1 MLPKEEYISLLANLF
16 QRGLCLDMIDIDGK
30 QDSPDISD
38 EERINFKAADE
49 ALSRVDLDELFDNAE
64 ILEIPDKY
72 PEFYEYLRE
81 LQLER
86 QEDGHGERTIEDV
99 SADEE
104 AEEGEEEPGPEE
116 PHGLSTK
123 DQVLKNIVG
132 GEHTGNQRDSEK
144 YRKGD
149 EMRARLDE
157 ERREALSRA
166 AEQERYDNEHRMP
179 LESKLEDER
188 GEAIARAEEQQRQRE
203 ALRHKELAE
212 RPETTVN
219 ITSIH
224 DKSKNAD
231 GVTNVV
237 KGNIPD
243 ESTKHNESKTQ
254 YYEPDTFNEEREIHA
269 RQESAHES
277 NTSILT
283 SHEGLNPRSASGYE
297 REARTINKPSDLY
310 QQMQTKD
317 NDTLSDAQD
326 RSHKY
331 DKRDER
337 PEPEKKDNNRSAT
350 NEYSSRIT
358 NDYAEKDSHITEE
371 INRTGPQVFEPKRE
385 NVEQISGHEELN
397 TKSAQDV
404 SHVVKG
410 DTYSDFFEQDRPEV
424 RDERNRADVHNESKY
439 QSSRGSREGSVGAG
453 VLDQKKA
460 EGTAQYHS
468 EAGSEAA
475 VDNTRR
481 TESENKYISDSYEKS
496 GQRDTGETYKRHQ
509 YDEGYG
515 GTDKENRLYEAENS
529 HTNRNTERVGPN
541 QGNEYNEGF
550 IYKKDADINKHAESD
565 GSIAGKR
572 REHDTED
579 YRSTQ
584 GFNKPN
590 SSEPYKASSIP
601 QHEKESV
608 YDGNAI
614 SNPDSGNAANGTAQ
628 YKREASES
636 KKYIND
642 SYEQAGQ
649 RESADIQS
657 HKDTGE
663 DTYASFKPKTY
674 DATKNE
680 DQSSSFV
687 ARNER
692 RTYDATA
699 NSTDSIAR
707 KENGDSHSVL
717 NSGADKRPS
726 AEPASENAKR
736 YVGSSYEMAGQ
747 REAESKD
754 RGYENLERQGLADKH
769 TGSVQ
774 PPFSDGIG
782 EVEKKY
788 EKSST
793 RENSAS
799 EVTSRRQSAV
809 DDLSKSERFQADNIV
824 RRPISQMPA
833 SHTASN
839 QYPGLDRDS
848 HQPSEAKTMTHDQR
862 QDVGNHRDEKH
873 GVSAIEE
880 VLRNRAANQE
890 NQDANRPSGGAN
902 ERKQTYSRDSYESS
916 GQAPVDEKR
925 KEPYGPGETYSY
937 VGRKD
942 GQADRKVA
950 GNRVL
955 KSDKTDV
962 VYPQKRDSSVAS
974 ESKKSSRSPSYA
986 SFPGNKEHRFE
997 SSPSPQRLT
1006 EDEIETQ
1013 SVKKT
1018 IHSPYTPG
1026 NLQIDGQ
1033 RKGDRSFS
1041 PNDSNQQKDTGNY
1054 QNGKNGANAVEE
1066 VLRSRAANQENQDAD
1081 RPSGGA
1087 NERKQAY
1094 SRDSYESS
1102 GQAPVDEK
1110 RKEPYGPGET
1120 YSYVG
1125 RKDGQADRKVA
1136 ENRVLKSDK
1145 TDVVYPQKR
1154 SSSVASESKNGLQS
1168 IKKKDE
1174 TKVIEIPVPSG
1185 SGQTHT
1191 VRGAVAGAAAVT
1203 AVAAALAAREAAKA
1217 TSDAAKTATDKAE
1230 GMVMLKDTSIM
1241 SASELAAYASAV
1253 NSAQAATQIS
1263 GKQIADSYVLAG
1275 QADAETIKMNVEQ
1288 ALANAR
1294 EIAAGTRSG
1303 LNVPG
1308 AISGPVGPASSG
1320 ATQNFNITRPSI
1332 HTLGIP
1338 GVVKNS
1344 NFTDVGMFVLKEGN
1358 QVTISRNG
1366 KSKRYTVR
1374 SDGTIRIDGIVL
1386 NVYSVDKDRAFVGW
1400 KNAAVYGGK
1409 IYTATGTVLDISTD
1423 GSIGTTKTLA
1433 GLEFH
1438 IKRDVKV
1445 NAKQMTMAMTIAP
1458 ALNQPITDADFV
1470 KVGDKFISNKV
1481 TESYS
1486 GLLYQKALSK
1496 GKVSQLIFK
1505 QKMAMHSVFRAQLLA
1520 GAAANMKSIDLKLDL
1535 NTLVANYDKILT
1547 SISGNSKQFYQ
1558 MNVFL
1563 ETRYLSDIERQYLF
1577 DAKAKLKHLGLT
1589 ENTDTLKELLAG
1601 GGLSPEAASAITDYL
1616 NVYENTR
1623 EKIIRKGVLGDQSIG
1638 DFKVERAFYAA
1649 ALPYVL
1655 QARGLPSDKKALK
1668 KLLKAGTTSKE
1679 TKELIRNVFKLQ
1691 RRMFLLNL
1699 TETTLTA
1706 YAKGAVKAVKNGY
1719 RKIKSLA
1726 NRYMG
1731 DDYTMRGLL
1740 MMESIIVGSAMKAYR
1755 TSRKIKWMRENA
1767 GRLLNSS
1774 IRLGKSIGNAAVAG
1788 YRGAKAGIH
1797 AVHMGGRAARKGFQY
1812 LRKNGL
1818 KKTLKKGVKKLR
1830 MKGTKVVRKGVL
1842 KVAKVAQKA
1851 AIKAIQAAIKLI
1863 QTLISAL
1870 VAALGPI
1877 IIALIIVLAIILCII
1892 SYVKNAGNEVYYD
1905 AGDEDTTEVLQ
1916 EMVDVLTLCHNSFRS
1931 ELSNHFGGTSITG
1944 SASGTDG
1951 STMNAPQLQ
1960 KGDSSKVQGLYDVTE
1975 GTWWNYE
1982 FTYQYIHGNWAS
1994 GTRQQALD
2002 NKVTVEGNGNYAV
2015 VDQNGTKMYMAAFG
2029 SYWGKVGDVLKVEF
2043 NKEFTIGSQP
2053 ASNTMYI
2060 IIADEKAWKDTGY
2073 PAEQE
2078 GIYGHHLGSHR
2089 DFAEFIGYG
2098 SKPAGLN
2105 GNGLIPT
2112 TATNMGSILD
2122 GTFDSSTIGTGA
2134 AASSVSV
2141 NADILYR
2148 QEIDQDVYRD
2158 ILNRDKNIY
2167 YTFPEEQKVPDGITP
2182 TPTPEGYVKAEAKG
2196 EMYGFYNNNQE
2207 LISMAMAM
2215 FDFEASSSTSTKS
2228 TIISK
2233 KDASGFDEAK
2243 TNDTYQK
2250 GMTDKEVDDKWKL
2263 IEYLNEKGLDLTNY
2277 KAGGYD
2283 DLRYSALIGLFN
2295 ASHII
2300 TGTAVKQYH
2309 AGPDGTINPVYNDD
2323 GRIVGQNNTDG
2334 MSYQVPVMETK
2345 TRQVRNEHGDIQ
2357 IEYYTGY
2364 KTDSDGNI
2372 VYETKYAPCPGHI
2385 KYSGAVI
2392 TLHFDSLLN
2401 LDDWWEKNIYGVD
2414 DFDKE
2419 NPNYESS
2426 DASADTYRAK
2436 ENTLKRTIQYI
2447 KKPDY
2452 YKSLSGTCSEGENS
2466 TTDSFNPGTWD
2477 GDQAK
2482 VAKEVYEFLTTK
2494 MSRKLTSEQAMG
2506 VLVNIY
2512 RECSFN
2518 YTEEETGGTGYGLTQ
2533 WSFGRRTK
2541 LVQWCN
2547 ANGYQY
2553 NTLEGQLKRLECE
2566 FTEDT
2571 SDWSPSGVEGF
2582 YACTTAR
2589 EAGEFFIT
2597 NYERPGAQYK
2607 AQRLAEMDSD
2617 IATIQAMLQ
2626 S

>member
-1 MLPKEEYISLLANLF
+1 MK
-16 QRGLCLDMIDIDGK
+16 
-30 QDSPDISD
+30 
-38 EERINFKAADE
+38 E
-49 ALSRVDLDELFDNAE
+49 ALHPPYTPGNLQVDGQR
-64 ILEIPDKY
+64 K
-72 PEFYEYLRE
+72 
-81 LQLER
+81 
-86 QEDGHGERTIEDV
+86 
-99 SADEE
+99 
-104 AEEGEEEPGPEE
+104 
-116 PHGLSTK
+116 
-123 DQVLKNIVG
+123 VG
-132 GEHTGNQRDSEK
+132 RSLPSNDGNQQKDT
-144 YRKGD
+144 
-149 EMRARLDE
+149 
-157 ERREALSRA
+157 
-166 AEQERYDNEHRMP
+166 DN
-179 LESKLEDER
+179 
-188 GEAIARAEEQQRQRE
+188 
-203 ALRHKELAE
+203 
-212 RPETTVN
+212 
-219 ITSIH
+219 
-224 DKSKNAD
+224 
-231 GVTNVV
+231 
-237 KGNIPD
+237 
-243 ESTKHNESKTQ
+243 
-254 YYEPDTFNEEREIHA
+254 
-269 RQESAHES
+269 
-277 NTSILT
+277 
-283 SHEGLNPRSASGYE
+283 
-297 REARTINKPSDLY
+297 Y
-310 QQMQTKD
+310 Q
-317 NDTLSDAQD
+317 N
-326 RSHKY
+326 
-331 DKRDER
+331 
-337 PEPEKKDNNRSAT
+337 
-350 NEYSSRIT
+350 
-358 NDYAEKDSHITEE
+358 
-371 INRTGPQVFEPKRE
+371 
-385 NVEQISGHEELN
+385 
-397 TKSAQDV
+397 
-404 SHVVKG
+404 
-410 DTYSDFFEQDRPEV
+410 
-424 RDERNRADVHNESKY
+424 
-439 QSSRGSREGSVGAG
+439 
-453 VLDQKKA
+453 
-460 EGTAQYHS
+460 
-468 EAGSEAA
+468 
-475 VDNTRR
+475 
-481 TESENKYISDSYEKS
+481 
-496 GQRDTGETYKRHQ
+496 
-509 YDEGYG
+509 G
-515 GTDKENRLYEAENS
+515 GTGA
-529 HTNRNTERVGPN
+529 
-541 QGNEYNEGF
+541 
-550 IYKKDADINKHAESD
+550 
-565 GSIAGKR
+565 
-572 REHDTED
+572 
-579 YRSTQ
+579 
-584 GFNKPN
+584 
-590 SSEPYKASSIP
+590 
-601 QHEKESV
+601 
-608 YDGNAI
+608 NA
-614 SNPDSGNAANGTAQ
+614 
-628 YKREASES
+628 
-636 KKYIND
+636 
-642 SYEQAGQ
+642 
-649 RESADIQS
+649 
-657 HKDTGE
+657 
-663 DTYASFKPKTY
+663 
-674 DATKNE
+674 
-680 DQSSSFV
+680 V
-687 ARNER
+687 
-692 RTYDATA
+692 
-699 NSTDSIAR
+699 
-707 KENGDSHSVL
+707 
-717 NSGADKRPS
+717 
-726 AEPASENAKR
+726 
-736 YVGSSYEMAGQ
+736 
-747 REAESKD
+747 
-754 RGYENLERQGLADKH
+754 
-769 TGSVQ
+769 
-774 PPFSDGIG
+774 
-782 EVEKKY
+782 
-788 EKSST
+788 
-793 RENSAS
+793 
-799 EVTSRRQSAV
+799 
-809 DDLSKSERFQADNIV
+809 
-824 RRPISQMPA
+824 
-833 SHTASN
+833 
-839 QYPGLDRDS
+839 
-848 HQPSEAKTMTHDQR
+848 
-862 QDVGNHRDEKH
+862 
-873 GVSAIEE
+873 EE
-880 VLRNRAANQE
+880 VLRDRTVNQE
-890 NQDANRPSGGAN
+890 KQDADRISGN
-902 ERKQTYSRDSYESS
+902 VSERKQTYSRDSYESS

-925 KEPYGPGETYSY
+925 KDSYGQGGTSGYI
-937 VGRKD
+937 GRKEE
-942 GQADRKVA
+942 QAARKVI

-962 VYPQKRDSSVAS
+962 VYPQKRDSSVA
-974 ESKKSSRSPSYA
+974 
-986 SFPGNKEHRFE
+986 G
-997 SSPSPQRLT
+997 
-1006 EDEIETQ
+1006 
-1013 SVKKT
+1013 
-1018 IHSPYTPG
+1018 
-1026 NLQIDGQ
+1026 
-1033 RKGDRSFS
+1033 
-1041 PNDSNQQKDTGNY
+1041 
-1054 QNGKNGANAVEE
+1054 
-1066 VLRSRAANQENQDAD
+1066 
-1081 RPSGGA
+1081 
-1087 NERKQAY
+1087 
-1094 SRDSYESS
+1094 
-1102 GQAPVDEK
+1102 
-1110 RKEPYGPGET
+1110 
-1120 YSYVG
+1120 
-1125 RKDGQADRKVA
+1125 
-1136 ENRVLKSDK
+1136 
-1145 TDVVYPQKR
+1145 
-1154 SSSVASESKNGLQS
+1154 ESKNGLQS

-1174 TKVIEIPVPSG
+1174 TKVVEIPVPSG

-1191 VRGAVAGAAAVT
+1191 VRSTVAGAAAVT
-1203 AVAAALAAREAAKA
+1203 AVAAALAAREAAKTA
-1217 TSDAAKTATDKAE
+1217 SEAAKTATDRAE

-1241 SASELAAYASAV
+1241 SASELAAYVSAV

-1263 GKQIADSYVLAG
+1263 GKQIADSYALAG

-1308 AISGPVGPASSG
+1308 AIFGTSGPTTSDV
-1320 ATQNFNITRPSI
+1320 TKNFDITRPSI

-1344 NFTDVGMFVLKEGN
+1344 NFTDVGMFVIKEGN
-1358 QVTISRNG
+1358 QVTISRNE
-1366 KSKRYTVR
+1366 KSKKYTVR

-1409 IYTATGTVLDISTD
+1409 VYTATGTVLDISTD
-1423 GSIGTTKTLA
+1423 GNTGTTKTLA

-1445 NAKQMTMAMTIAP
+1445 NARQMTVAMTIAP

-1486 GLLYQKALSK
+1486 GLLYQKALNK

-1505 QKMAMHSVFRAQLLA
+1505 QKMAMHSVFRAQLFA
-1520 GAAANMKSIDLKLDL
+1520 GAAANMRSIDLKLDL

-1547 SISGNSKQFYQ
+1547 SISGNTRQFYQ
-1558 MNVFL
+1558 MNTFL

-1577 DAKAKLKHLGLT
+1577 DAKARLKHLGLT

-1601 GGLSPEAASAITDYL
+1601 GGLSPEVASAITDYL

-1679 TKELIRNVFKLQ
+1679 KKELIRNVFKLQ

-1726 NRYMG
+1726 NRYIG

-1818 KKTLKKGVKKLR
+1818 KKTLKKSVKKLR

-1916 EMVDVLTLCHNSFRS
+1916 EMVDVLTLCHSSFRS
-1931 ELSNHFGGTSITG
+1931 ELSNHFGGTSSTG

-1982 FTYQYIHGNWAS
+1982 FTYQYIHGNWDT

-2043 NKEFTIGSQP
+2043 NKEFAIGSQP

-2105 GNGLIPT
+2105 GSGLIPVN
-2112 TATNMGSILD
+2112 ATNMGSILD

-2182 TPTPEGYVKAEAKG
+2182 TPTPEGYVKADAKG
-2196 EMYGFYNNNQE
+2196 EVYGFYNNNQE
-2207 LISMAMAM
+2207 LISMVMAM

-2233 KDASGFDEAK
+2233 KDASGLDEAK

-2263 IEYLNEKGLDLTNY
+2263 IEYLDEKGLDLTNY

-2283 DLRYSALIGLFN
+2283 DLRYSALVGLFN

-2345 TRQVRNEHGDIQ
+2345 TRQVKNEHGDIQ
-2357 IEYYTGY
+2357 IVYYTGY

-2372 VYETKYAPCPGHI
+2372 VYETKYAPCPGHT

-2571 SDWSPSGVEGF
+2571 SDWSPSGIEGF

>member
-1 MLPKEEYISLLANLF
+1 MLPKEEYISLLVNLF

-38 EERINFKAADE
+38 EERISFKAADE

-104 AEEGEEEPGPEE
+104 VEEGEEEPGPEE
-116 PHGLSTK
+116 PHELSTK

-203 ALRHKELAE
+203 ALRQKELAE

-224 DKSKNAD
+224 DKSKSAD

-254 YYEPDTFNEEREIHA
+254 YYEPDTFNEERGIHD

-277 NTSILT
+277 NASILT

-297 REARTINKPSDLY
+297 REARTINKSSDLY
-310 QQMQTKD
+310 QQMQAKD

-326 RSHKY
+326 RSHKN

-358 NDYAEKDSHITEE
+358 NDYAEKDSHITED

-410 DTYSDFFEQDRPEV
+410 DTYSDFFGQDRPEV
-424 RDERNRADVHNESKY
+424 RDERNRANVHNESRY
-439 QSSRGSREGSVGAG
+439 QSSRGSREDSVGAG
-453 VLDQKKA
+453 VLDRKKA
-460 EGTAQYHS
+460 EDTSQYHS

-509 YDEGYG
+509 YDGGYG
-515 GTDKENRLYEAENS
+515 GTDKENRLYEAENN

-541 QGNEYNEGF
+541 QGSEYNEGF
-550 IYKKDADINKHAESD
+550 IYKKDAGINKHAESD
-565 GSIAGKR
+565 GSIVEKR
-572 REHDTED
+572 REHDTEG

-584 GFNKPN
+584 GFDKPN

-614 SNPDSGNAANGTAQ
+614 SNPDSGNASNGTAQ

-642 SYEQAGQ
+642 SYEQAEQ

-663 DTYASFKPKTY
+663 DTYASFKPKAY

-680 DQSSSFV
+680 DQSSTFV

-692 RTYDATA
+692 RAYDATA

-717 NSGADKRPS
+717 NFGADKRPS
-726 AEPASENAKR
+726 AEPALENAKR

-747 REAESKD
+747 RETERKD

-809 DDLSKSERFQADNIV
+809 DDLSKSERVQADNIV

-839 QYPGLDRDS
+839 QYPGLDGDS

-862 QDVGNHRDEKH
+862 QDVGNHRDEKP
-873 GVSAIEE
+873 GASAVEE

-890 NQDANRPSGGAN
+890 NQDADRASGGIN

-925 KEPYGPGETYSY
+925 KEPYG
-937 VGRKD
+937 
-942 GQADRKVA
+942 Q
-950 GNRVL
+950 
-955 KSDKTDV
+955 
-962 VYPQKRDSSVAS
+962 
-974 ESKKSSRSPSYA
+974 
-986 SFPGNKEHRFE
+986 
-997 SSPSPQRLT
+997 
-1006 EDEIETQ
+1006 
-1013 SVKKT
+1013 
-1018 IHSPYTPG
+1018 
-1026 NLQIDGQ
+1026 
-1033 RKGDRSFS
+1033 
-1041 PNDSNQQKDTGNY
+1041 
-1054 QNGKNGANAVEE
+1054 
-1066 VLRSRAANQENQDAD
+1066 
-1081 RPSGGA
+1081 
-1087 NERKQAY
+1087 
-1094 SRDSYESS
+1094 
-1102 GQAPVDEK
+1102 
-1110 RKEPYGPGET
+1110 GET

-1154 SSSVASESKNGLQS
+1154 GSSVASESKNGLQS

-1203 AVAAALAAREAAKA
+1203 AVAAALAAREAAKSI
-1217 TSDAAKTATDKAE
+1217 SDAAKTATDKAE

-1263 GKQIADSYVLAG
+1263 GIQIADSYALAG

-1320 ATQNFNITRPSI
+1320 TTQNFNITRPSI

-1409 IYTATGTVLDISTD
+1409 IYTATGTVLDISMD
-1423 GSIGTTKTLA
+1423 GSLGTTKTLA

-1486 GLLYQKALSK
+1486 GLLYQKALNK

-1547 SISGNSKQFYQ
+1547 SISGNSRQFYQ

-1931 ELSNHFGGTSITG
+1931 ELSNHFGGTSSTG

-2043 NKEFTIGSQP
+2043 NNEFTIGSQP

-2122 GTFDSSTIGTGA
+2122 GTFDSSTIGTGS

-2182 TPTPEGYVKAEAKG
+2182 TPTPEGYVKADAKG
-2196 EMYGFYNNNQE
+2196 EVYGFYNNNQE
-2207 LISMAMAM
+2207 LISMVMAM

-2372 VYETKYAPCPGHI
+2372 VYETKYAPCPGHT

-2518 YTEEETGGTGYGLTQ
+2518 YTEEEIGGTGYGLTQ

-2597 NYERPGAQYK
+2597 NYERPDAQCK

>member
-104 AEEGEEEPGPEE
+104 VEEGEEEPGPEE

-166 AEQERYDNEHRMP
+166 AEQERYDNEHRMS

-203 ALRHKELAE
+203 ALRQKELAE

-224 DKSKNAD
+224 DKSKSAD

-254 YYEPDTFNEEREIHA
+254 YYEPDTFNEERGIHD

-297 REARTINKPSDLY
+297 REARKSSDLY

-326 RSHKY
+326 RSHKN

-337 PEPEKKDNNRSAT
+337 PEPAKKDNNRSAT

-358 NDYAEKDSHITEE
+358 NDYAEKDSHITED
-371 INRTGPQVFEPKRE
+371 INRTGPQVFEPKLE

-410 DTYSDFFEQDRPEV
+410 DTYSDFFGQNRPEV
-424 RDERNRADVHNESKY
+424 RDERNRADVHNESRY
-439 QSSRGSREGSVGAG
+439 QSSRGSRENSVGAG
-453 VLDQKKA
+453 VLDRKKA
-460 EGTAQYHS
+460 EDTSQYHS

-481 TESENKYISDSYEKS
+481 IESENKYISDSYEKS
-496 GQRDTGETYKRHQ
+496 GQRDTGETYKRNQ
-509 YDEGYG
+509 YDGGYG
-515 GTDKENRLYEAENS
+515 GTDKENRLYEAENN

-541 QGNEYNEGF
+541 QGSEYNEGF
-550 IYKKDADINKHAESD
+550 IYKKDAGINKHAESD
-565 GSIAGKR
+565 GSIVEKR
-572 REHDTED
+572 REYDTEG

-584 GFNKPN
+584 GFDKPN

-614 SNPDSGNAANGTAQ
+614 SNPDSGNASNRTAQ

-663 DTYASFKPKTY
+663 DTYASFKPKAY
-674 DATKNE
+674 DVTKNE
-680 DQSSSFV
+680 DQSSTFV

-692 RTYDATA
+692 RAYDATA

-717 NSGADKRPS
+717 NFGADKRPS

-747 REAESKD
+747 REAERKD

-769 TGSVQ
+769 TGSIQ
-774 PPFSDGIG
+774 PPFSDGIR

-793 RENSAS
+793 REISAS

-824 RRPISQMPA
+824 RRPTSQMPA

-839 QYPGLDRDS
+839 QYPGLDGDS

-862 QDVGNHRDEKH
+862 QDVGNHRDEKP
-873 GVSAIEE
+873 GASAIEE

-890 NQDANRPSGGAN
+890 NQDANRQSGGTN
-902 ERKQTYSRDSYESS
+902 ERKQT
-916 GQAPVDEKR
+916 
-925 KEPYGPGETYSY
+925 
-937 VGRKD
+937 
-942 GQADRKVA
+942 
-950 GNRVL
+950 
-955 KSDKTDV
+955 
-962 VYPQKRDSSVAS
+962 
-974 ESKKSSRSPSYA
+974 
-986 SFPGNKEHRFE
+986 
-997 SSPSPQRLT
+997 
-1006 EDEIETQ
+1006 
-1013 SVKKT
+1013 
-1018 IHSPYTPG
+1018 
-1026 NLQIDGQ
+1026 
-1033 RKGDRSFS
+1033 
-1041 PNDSNQQKDTGNY
+1041 
-1054 QNGKNGANAVEE
+1054 
-1066 VLRSRAANQENQDAD
+1066 
-1081 RPSGGA
+1081 
-1087 NERKQAY
+1087 Y

-1154 SSSVASESKNGLQS
+1154 DSSVSSESKNGLQS

-1174 TKVIEIPVPSG
+1174 TKVIEITVPSG

-1191 VRGAVAGAAAVT
+1191 VRGTVSGAAAVT
-1203 AVAAALAAREAAKA
+1203 AVATALAAREAAKSI
-1217 TSDAAKTATDKAE
+1217 SDAAKTATDKAE

-1263 GKQIADSYVLAG
+1263 GIQIADSYALAG

-1308 AISGPVGPASSG
+1308 VTSGPVGPTSSG

-1486 GLLYQKALSK
+1486 GLLYQKALNK

-1931 ELSNHFGGTSITG
+1931 ELSNHFGGTSSTG

-2043 NKEFTIGSQP
+2043 NNEFTIGSQP

-2122 GTFDSSTIGTGA
+2122 GTFDSSTIGTGS

-2182 TPTPEGYVKAEAKG
+2182 TPTPEGYVKADAKG
-2196 EMYGFYNNNQE
+2196 EVYGFYNNNQE
-2207 LISMAMAM
+2207 LISMVMAM

-2372 VYETKYAPCPGHI
+2372 VYETKYAPCPGHT

-2518 YTEEETGGTGYGLTQ
+2518 YTEEEIGGTGYGLTQ

-2597 NYERPGAQYK
+2597 NYERPDAQCK

>member
-104 AEEGEEEPGPEE
+104 VEEGEEEPGPEE
-116 PHGLSTK
+116 PHELSTK

-188 GEAIARAEEQQRQRE
+188 GETIARAEEQQRQRE
-203 ALRHKELAE
+203 ALRQKELAE

-224 DKSKNAD
+224 DKSKSAD

-254 YYEPDTFNEEREIHA
+254 YYEPDTFNEERGIHD

-297 REARTINKPSDLY
+297 REARTINKSSDLY
-310 QQMQTKD
+310 QQMQAKD

-326 RSHKY
+326 RSHKN

-358 NDYAEKDSHITEE
+358 NDYAEKDSHITED

-410 DTYSDFFEQDRPEV
+410 DTYSDFFGQDRPEV
-424 RDERNRADVHNESKY
+424 RDERNRADVHNESRY
-439 QSSRGSREGSVGAG
+439 QSSRGSREDSVGAG
-453 VLDQKKA
+453 VLDRKKA
-460 EGTAQYHS
+460 EDTSQYHS

-509 YDEGYG
+509 YDGGYG
-515 GTDKENRLYEAENS
+515 GTDKENRLYEAENN
-529 HTNRNTERVGPN
+529 HTNRKTERVGPN
-541 QGNEYNEGF
+541 QGSEYNEGF
-550 IYKKDADINKHAESD
+550 IYKKDAGINKHAESD
-565 GSIAGKR
+565 GSIVEKR
-572 REHDTED
+572 REHDTEG

-584 GFNKPN
+584 GFDKSN

-614 SNPDSGNAANGTAQ
+614 SNPDSGNASNGTAQ

-663 DTYASFKPKTY
+663 DTYASFKPKAY

-680 DQSSSFV
+680 DQSSTFV

-692 RTYDATA
+692 RAYDATA

-717 NSGADKRPS
+717 NFGADKRPS

-747 REAESKD
+747 REAERKD
-754 RGYENLERQGLADKH
+754 RGYENLERQGLADKL

-809 DDLSKSERFQADNIV
+809 DDLSKSERVQADNIV

-839 QYPGLDRDS
+839 QYPGLDGDS

-862 QDVGNHRDEKH
+862 QDVGNHRDEKP
-873 GVSAIEE
+873 GASAIEE

-890 NQDANRPSGGAN
+890 NQDANRASGGIN

-937 VGRKD
+937 VGRK
-942 GQADRKVA
+942 
-950 GNRVL
+950 
-955 KSDKTDV
+955 
-962 VYPQKRDSSVAS
+962 
-974 ESKKSSRSPSYA
+974 E
-986 SFPGNKEHRFE
+986 
-997 SSPSPQRLT
+997 
-1006 EDEIETQ
+1006 
-1013 SVKKT
+1013 
-1018 IHSPYTPG
+1018 
-1026 NLQIDGQ
+1026 
-1033 RKGDRSFS
+1033 
-1041 PNDSNQQKDTGNY
+1041 
-1054 QNGKNGANAVEE
+1054 
-1066 VLRSRAANQENQDAD
+1066 
-1081 RPSGGA
+1081 
-1087 NERKQAY
+1087 
-1094 SRDSYESS
+1094 
-1102 GQAPVDEK
+1102 
-1110 RKEPYGPGET
+1110 
-1120 YSYVG
+1120 
-1125 RKDGQADRKVA
+1125 GQADRKVA

-1154 SSSVASESKNGLQS
+1154 DSSVSSESKNGLQS

-1174 TKVIEIPVPSG
+1174 TKVIEITVPSG

-1191 VRGAVAGAAAVT
+1191 VRGTVSGAAAVT

-1263 GKQIADSYVLAG
+1263 GKQIADSYALAG
-1275 QADAETIKMNVEQ
+1275 QADVETIKINVEQ

-1308 AISGPVGPASSG
+1308 VTSGPVGPTSSG

-1486 GLLYQKALSK
+1486 GLLYQKALNK

-1740 MMESIIVGSAMKAYR
+1740 MMESIIVGSAMKAYC

-1931 ELSNHFGGTSITG
+1931 ELSNHFGGTSSTG

-2043 NKEFTIGSQP
+2043 NNEFTIGSQP

-2122 GTFDSSTIGTGA
+2122 GTFDSSTIGTGS

-2182 TPTPEGYVKAEAKG
+2182 TPTPEGYVKADAKG
-2196 EMYGFYNNNQE
+2196 EVYGFYNNNQE
-2207 LISMAMAM
+2207 LISMVMAM

-2372 VYETKYAPCPGHI
+2372 VYETKYAPCPGHT

-2571 SDWSPSGVEGF
+2571 SDWSPSGIEGF

>member
-104 AEEGEEEPGPEE
+104 VEEGEEEPGPEE

-166 AEQERYDNEHRMP
+166 AEQERYDNEHRMS

-203 ALRHKELAE
+203 ALRQKELAE

-224 DKSKNAD
+224 DKSKSAD

-254 YYEPDTFNEEREIHA
+254 YYEPDTFNEERGIHD

-297 REARTINKPSDLY
+297 REARKSSDLY

-326 RSHKY
+326 RSHKN

-337 PEPEKKDNNRSAT
+337 PEPAKKDNNRSAT

-358 NDYAEKDSHITEE
+358 NDYAEKDSHITED
-371 INRTGPQVFEPKRE
+371 INRTGPQVFEPKLE

-410 DTYSDFFEQDRPEV
+410 DTYSDFFGQNRPEV
-424 RDERNRADVHNESKY
+424 RDERNRADVHNESRY
-439 QSSRGSREGSVGAG
+439 QSSRGSRENSVGAG
-453 VLDQKKA
+453 VLDRKKA
-460 EGTAQYHS
+460 EDTSQYHS

-496 GQRDTGETYKRHQ
+496 GQRDTGETYKRNQ
-509 YDEGYG
+509 YDGGYG
-515 GTDKENRLYEAENS
+515 GTDKENRLYEAENN

-541 QGNEYNEGF
+541 QGSEYNEGF
-550 IYKKDADINKHAESD
+550 IYKKDAGINKHAESD
-565 GSIAGKR
+565 GSIVEKR
-572 REHDTED
+572 REYDTEG

-584 GFNKPN
+584 GFDKPN

-614 SNPDSGNAANGTAQ
+614 SNPDSGNASNRTAQ

-663 DTYASFKPKTY
+663 DTYASFKPKAY
-674 DATKNE
+674 DVTKNE
-680 DQSSSFV
+680 DQSSTFV

-692 RTYDATA
+692 RAYDATA

-717 NSGADKRPS
+717 NFGADKRPS

-747 REAESKD
+747 REAERKD

-769 TGSVQ
+769 TGSIQ
-774 PPFSDGIG
+774 PPFSDGIR

-793 RENSAS
+793 REISAS

-824 RRPISQMPA
+824 RRPTSQMPA

-839 QYPGLDRDS
+839 QYPGLDGDS

-862 QDVGNHRDEKH
+862 QDVGNHRDEKP
-873 GVSAIEE
+873 GASAIEE

-890 NQDANRPSGGAN
+890 NQDANRPSGGTN
-902 ERKQTYSRDSYESS
+902 ERKQT
-916 GQAPVDEKR
+916 
-925 KEPYGPGETYSY
+925 
-937 VGRKD
+937 
-942 GQADRKVA
+942 
-950 GNRVL
+950 
-955 KSDKTDV
+955 
-962 VYPQKRDSSVAS
+962 
-974 ESKKSSRSPSYA
+974 
-986 SFPGNKEHRFE
+986 
-997 SSPSPQRLT
+997 
-1006 EDEIETQ
+1006 
-1013 SVKKT
+1013 
-1018 IHSPYTPG
+1018 
-1026 NLQIDGQ
+1026 
-1033 RKGDRSFS
+1033 
-1041 PNDSNQQKDTGNY
+1041 
-1054 QNGKNGANAVEE
+1054 
-1066 VLRSRAANQENQDAD
+1066 
-1081 RPSGGA
+1081 
-1087 NERKQAY
+1087 Y

-1154 SSSVASESKNGLQS
+1154 DSSVSSESKNGLQS

-1174 TKVIEIPVPSG
+1174 TKVIEITVPSG

-1191 VRGAVAGAAAVT
+1191 VRGTVSGAAAVT
-1203 AVAAALAAREAAKA
+1203 AVATALAAREAAKSI
-1217 TSDAAKTATDKAE
+1217 SDAAKTATDKAE

-1263 GKQIADSYVLAG
+1263 GIQIADSYALAG

-1308 AISGPVGPASSG
+1308 VTSGPVGPTSSG

-1486 GLLYQKALSK
+1486 GLLYQKALNK

-1774 IRLGKSIGNAAVAG
+1774 IRFGKSIGNAAVAG

-1931 ELSNHFGGTSITG
+1931 ELSNHFGGTSSTG

-2043 NKEFTIGSQP
+2043 NNEFTIGSQP

-2122 GTFDSSTIGTGA
+2122 GTFDSSTIGTGS

-2182 TPTPEGYVKAEAKG
+2182 TPTPEGYVKADAKG
-2196 EMYGFYNNNQE
+2196 EVYGFYNNNQE
-2207 LISMAMAM
+2207 LISMVMAM

-2372 VYETKYAPCPGHI
+2372 VYETKYAPCPGHT

-2518 YTEEETGGTGYGLTQ
+2518 YTEEEIGGTGYGLTQ

-2597 NYERPGAQYK
+2597 NYERPDAQCK

>member
-104 AEEGEEEPGPEE
+104 VEEGEEEPGPEE

-203 ALRHKELAE
+203 ALRQKELAE
-212 RPETTVN
+212 RPGTTVN

-224 DKSKNAD
+224 DKSKSAD
-231 GVTNVV
+231 NVTNVV

-243 ESTKHNESKTQ
+243 KSTKHNESKTQ
-254 YYEPDTFNEEREIHA
+254 YYEPDTFNEEREIHD

-297 REARTINKPSDLY
+297 REARTINKSSDLY
-310 QQMQTKD
+310 QQMQAKD
-317 NDTLSDAQD
+317 DDTLSDAQD

-358 NDYAEKDSHITEE
+358 NDYAEKDSHITED

-404 SHVVKG
+404 SHVVKE

-453 VLDQKKA
+453 ILDRKKA
-460 EGTAQYHS
+460 EDTAQYHS

-509 YDEGYG
+509 YDGGYG
-515 GTDKENRLYEAENS
+515 GTDKKNRLYEAENN
-529 HTNRNTERVGPN
+529 HTNRNTERVGSN
-541 QGNEYNEGF
+541 QDSEYNEGF
-550 IYKKDADINKHAESD
+550 IYKKDAGINKHTESD
-565 GSIAGKR
+565 GSIAEKR
-572 REHDTED
+572 REHDTEG
-579 YRSTQ
+579 YRNTQ
-584 GFNKPN
+584 GFDKSN

-628 YKREASES
+628 YKRETSES

-649 RESADIQS
+649 REPADIQS

-663 DTYASFKPKTY
+663 DTYASFKPKVY

-680 DQSSSFV
+680 DQSSPFV

-692 RTYDATA
+692 RTYDATV

-747 REAESKD
+747 REAERKD
-754 RGYENLERQGLADKH
+754 RGYENLERQGLADKP

-774 PPFSDGIG
+774 PPFSDGIR

-793 RENSAS
+793 REISAS

-824 RRPISQMPA
+824 RRPTSQMPD

-839 QYPGLDRDS
+839 QYPELDGDS
-848 HQPSEAKTMTHDQR
+848 HQPSEAKAMVYDRQ
-862 QDVGNHRDEKH
+862 QDVGNHRDEKP
-873 GVSAIEE
+873 GASVVEE

-890 NQDANRPSGGAN
+890 NQDADRPSGGTN
-902 ERKQTYSRDSYESS
+902 ERKQT
-916 GQAPVDEKR
+916 
-925 KEPYGPGETYSY
+925 
-937 VGRKD
+937 
-942 GQADRKVA
+942 
-950 GNRVL
+950 
-955 KSDKTDV
+955 
-962 VYPQKRDSSVAS
+962 
-974 ESKKSSRSPSYA
+974 
-986 SFPGNKEHRFE
+986 
-997 SSPSPQRLT
+997 
-1006 EDEIETQ
+1006 
-1013 SVKKT
+1013 
-1018 IHSPYTPG
+1018 
-1026 NLQIDGQ
+1026 
-1033 RKGDRSFS
+1033 
-1041 PNDSNQQKDTGNY
+1041 
-1054 QNGKNGANAVEE
+1054 
-1066 VLRSRAANQENQDAD
+1066 
-1081 RPSGGA
+1081 
-1087 NERKQAY
+1087 Y

-1203 AVAAALAAREAAKA
+1203 AVAAALAAREAAKSI
-1217 TSDAAKTATDKAE
+1217 SDAAKTATDKAE

-1263 GKQIADSYVLAG
+1263 GIQIADSYALAG

-1320 ATQNFNITRPSI
+1320 TTQNFNITRPSI

-1486 GLLYQKALSK
+1486 GLLYQKALNK

-1520 GAAANMKSIDLKLDL
+1520 DAAANMKSIDLKLDL

-1547 SISGNSKQFYQ
+1547 SISGNSRQFYQ

-1931 ELSNHFGGTSITG
+1931 ELSNHFGGTSSTG

-2043 NKEFTIGSQP
+2043 NNEFTIGSQP

-2182 TPTPEGYVKAEAKG
+2182 TPTPEGYVKADAKG
-2196 EMYGFYNNNQE
+2196 EVYGFYNNNQE
-2207 LISMAMAM
+2207 LISMVMAM

-2372 VYETKYAPCPGHI
+2372 VYETKYAPCPGHT

-2518 YTEEETGGTGYGLTQ
+2518 YTEEEIGGTGYGLTQ

-2597 NYERPGAQYK
+2597 NYERPDAQCK

>member
-104 AEEGEEEPGPEE
+104 VEEGEEEPGPEE

-203 ALRHKELAE
+203 ALRQKELAE
-212 RPETTVN
+212 RPGTTVN

-224 DKSKNAD
+224 DKSKSAD
-231 GVTNVV
+231 NVTNVV

-243 ESTKHNESKTQ
+243 KSTKHNESKTQ
-254 YYEPDTFNEEREIHA
+254 YYEPDTFNEEREIHD

-297 REARTINKPSDLY
+297 REARTINKSSDLY
-310 QQMQTKD
+310 QQMQAKD
-317 NDTLSDAQD
+317 DDTLSDAQD

-358 NDYAEKDSHITEE
+358 NDYAEKDSHITED

-404 SHVVKG
+404 SHVVKE

-453 VLDQKKA
+453 ILDRKKA
-460 EGTAQYHS
+460 EDTAQYHS

-475 VDNTRR
+475 VDKTRR

-509 YDEGYG
+509 YDGGYG
-515 GTDKENRLYEAENS
+515 GTDKKNRLYEAENN
-529 HTNRNTERVGPN
+529 HTNRNTKRVGSN
-541 QGNEYNEGF
+541 QDSEYNEGF
-550 IYKKDADINKHAESD
+550 IYKKDAGINKHTESD
-565 GSIAGKR
+565 GSIVEKR
-572 REHDTED
+572 REYDTEG

-584 GFNKPN
+584 GFDKPN
-590 SSEPYKASSIP
+590 SSEPFKASSIP

-614 SNPDSGNAANGTAQ
+614 SNPDSGNASNGTAQ

-663 DTYASFKPKTY
+663 DTYASFKPKAY

-680 DQSSSFV
+680 DQSSTFV

-692 RTYDATA
+692 RAYDATA

-717 NSGADKRPS
+717 NFGADKRPS

-736 YVGSSYEMAGQ
+736 YVSSSYEMAGQ
-747 REAESKD
+747 REAEHKD

-793 RENSAS
+793 REHSAS

-839 QYPGLDRDS
+839 QYPGLDGDS

-862 QDVGNHRDEKH
+862 QDVGNHRDEKP
-873 GVSAIEE
+873 GASAIEE

-890 NQDANRPSGGAN
+890 NQDADRASGGIN
-902 ERKQTYSRDSYESS
+902 ERKQT
-916 GQAPVDEKR
+916 
-925 KEPYGPGETYSY
+925 
-937 VGRKD
+937 
-942 GQADRKVA
+942 
-950 GNRVL
+950 
-955 KSDKTDV
+955 
-962 VYPQKRDSSVAS
+962 
-974 ESKKSSRSPSYA
+974 
-986 SFPGNKEHRFE
+986 
-997 SSPSPQRLT
+997 
-1006 EDEIETQ
+1006 
-1013 SVKKT
+1013 
-1018 IHSPYTPG
+1018 
-1026 NLQIDGQ
+1026 
-1033 RKGDRSFS
+1033 
-1041 PNDSNQQKDTGNY
+1041 
-1054 QNGKNGANAVEE
+1054 
-1066 VLRSRAANQENQDAD
+1066 
-1081 RPSGGA
+1081 
-1087 NERKQAY
+1087 Y

-1263 GKQIADSYVLAG
+1263 GKQIADSYALAG
-1275 QADAETIKMNVEQ
+1275 QADAETIKINVEQ

-1320 ATQNFNITRPSI
+1320 TTQNFNITRPSI

-1486 GLLYQKALSK
+1486 GLLYQKALNK

-1520 GAAANMKSIDLKLDL
+1520 DAAANMKSIDLKLDL

-1547 SISGNSKQFYQ
+1547 SISGNSRQFYQ

-1788 YRGAKAGIH
+1788 YRGAKTGIH

-1931 ELSNHFGGTSITG
+1931 ELSNHFGGTSSTG

-2043 NKEFTIGSQP
+2043 NNEFTIGSQP

-2122 GTFDSSTIGTGA
+2122 GTFDSSTIGTGS

-2182 TPTPEGYVKAEAKG
+2182 TPTPEGYVKADAKG
-2196 EMYGFYNNNQE
+2196 EVYGFYNNNQE
-2207 LISMAMAM
+2207 LISMVMAM

-2372 VYETKYAPCPGHI
+2372 VYETKYAPCPGHT

-2401 LDDWWEKNIYGVD
+2401 LDDWWKKNIYGVD

>member
-1 MLPKEEYISLLANLF
+1 MLPKEEYVSLLANLF

-38 EERINFKAADE
+38 EERISFKAADE

-104 AEEGEEEPGPEE
+104 VEEGEEEPGPEE

-203 ALRHKELAE
+203 ALRQKELAE
-212 RPETTVN
+212 RPGTTVN

-224 DKSKNAD
+224 DKSKSAD
-231 GVTNVV
+231 DVTNVV
-237 KGNIPD
+237 KGNISD

-254 YYEPDTFNEEREIHA
+254 YYEPDTFNEEREIHD

-297 REARTINKPSDLY
+297 REARTINKSSDLY
-310 QQMQTKD
+310 QQMQAKD
-317 NDTLSDAQD
+317 DDTLSDAQD

-358 NDYAEKDSHITEE
+358 NDYAEKDSHITED

-404 SHVVKG
+404 SHVVKE

-453 VLDQKKA
+453 ILDRKKA
-460 EGTAQYHS
+460 EDTAQYHS

-509 YDEGYG
+509 YDGGYG
-515 GTDKENRLYEAENS
+515 GTDKKNRLYEAENN
-529 HTNRNTERVGPN
+529 HTNRNTERVGSN
-541 QGNEYNEGF
+541 QDSEYNEGF
-550 IYKKDADINKHAESD
+550 IYKKDAGINKHTESD
-565 GSIAGKR
+565 GSIAEKR
-572 REHDTED
+572 REHDTEG
-579 YRSTQ
+579 YRNTQ
-584 GFNKPN
+584 GFDKSN

-608 YDGNAI
+608 YDGNTI

-628 YKREASES
+628 YKRETSES

-649 RESADIQS
+649 REPADIQS

-663 DTYASFKPKTY
+663 DTYASFKPKVY

-680 DQSSSFV
+680 DQSSPFV

-692 RTYDATA
+692 RTYDATV

-747 REAESKD
+747 REAERKD
-754 RGYENLERQGLADKH
+754 RGYENLERQGLADKP

-774 PPFSDGIG
+774 PPFSDGIR

-793 RENSAS
+793 REISAS

-824 RRPISQMPA
+824 RRPTSQMPD

-839 QYPGLDRDS
+839 QYPELDGDS
-848 HQPSEAKTMTHDQR
+848 HQPSEAKAMVYDRQ
-862 QDVGNHRDEKH
+862 QDVGNHRDEKP
-873 GVSAIEE
+873 GASVVEE

-890 NQDANRPSGGAN
+890 NQDADRASGGIN

-925 KEPYGPGETYSY
+925 KEPYG
-937 VGRKD
+937 
-942 GQADRKVA
+942 Q
-950 GNRVL
+950 
-955 KSDKTDV
+955 
-962 VYPQKRDSSVAS
+962 
-974 ESKKSSRSPSYA
+974 
-986 SFPGNKEHRFE
+986 
-997 SSPSPQRLT
+997 
-1006 EDEIETQ
+1006 
-1013 SVKKT
+1013 
-1018 IHSPYTPG
+1018 
-1026 NLQIDGQ
+1026 
-1033 RKGDRSFS
+1033 
-1041 PNDSNQQKDTGNY
+1041 
-1054 QNGKNGANAVEE
+1054 
-1066 VLRSRAANQENQDAD
+1066 
-1081 RPSGGA
+1081 
-1087 NERKQAY
+1087 
-1094 SRDSYESS
+1094 
-1102 GQAPVDEK
+1102 
-1110 RKEPYGPGET
+1110 GET

-1203 AVAAALAAREAAKA
+1203 AVAAALAAREAAKSI
-1217 TSDAAKTATDKAE
+1217 SDAAKTATDKAE

-1263 GKQIADSYVLAG
+1263 GIQIADSYALAG

-1320 ATQNFNITRPSI
+1320 TTQNFNITRPSI

-1486 GLLYQKALSK
+1486 GLLYQKALNK

-1520 GAAANMKSIDLKLDL
+1520 DAAANMKSIDLKLDL

-1547 SISGNSKQFYQ
+1547 SISGNSRQFYQ

-1601 GGLSPEAASAITDYL
+1601 SGLSPEAASAITDYL

-1931 ELSNHFGGTSITG
+1931 ELSNHFGGTSSTG

-2043 NKEFTIGSQP
+2043 NNEFTIGSQP

-2182 TPTPEGYVKAEAKG
+2182 TPTPEGYVKADAKG
-2196 EMYGFYNNNQE
+2196 EVYGFYNNNQE
-2207 LISMAMAM
+2207 LISMVMAM

-2372 VYETKYAPCPGHI
+2372 VYETKYAPCPGHT

-2518 YTEEETGGTGYGLTQ
+2518 YTEEEIGGTGYGLTQ

-2597 NYERPGAQYK
+2597 NYERPDAQCK

>member
-1 MLPKEEYISLLANLF
+1 
-16 QRGLCLDMIDIDGK
+16 
-30 QDSPDISD
+30 
-38 EERINFKAADE
+38 
-49 ALSRVDLDELFDNAE
+49 
-64 ILEIPDKY
+64 
-72 PEFYEYLRE
+72 
-81 LQLER
+81 
-86 QEDGHGERTIEDV
+86 
-99 SADEE
+99 
-104 AEEGEEEPGPEE
+104 
-116 PHGLSTK
+116 
-123 DQVLKNIVG
+123 
-132 GEHTGNQRDSEK
+132 
-144 YRKGD
+144 
-149 EMRARLDE
+149 
-157 ERREALSRA
+157 
-166 AEQERYDNEHRMP
+166 
-179 LESKLEDER
+179 
-188 GEAIARAEEQQRQRE
+188 
-203 ALRHKELAE
+203 
-212 RPETTVN
+212 
-219 ITSIH
+219 
-224 DKSKNAD
+224 
-231 GVTNVV
+231 
-237 KGNIPD
+237 
-243 ESTKHNESKTQ
+243 
-254 YYEPDTFNEEREIHA
+254 
-269 RQESAHES
+269 
-277 NTSILT
+277 
-283 SHEGLNPRSASGYE
+283 
-297 REARTINKPSDLY
+297 
-310 QQMQTKD
+310 
-317 NDTLSDAQD
+317 
-326 RSHKY
+326 
-331 DKRDER
+331 
-337 PEPEKKDNNRSAT
+337 
-350 NEYSSRIT
+350 
-358 NDYAEKDSHITEE
+358 
-371 INRTGPQVFEPKRE
+371 
-385 NVEQISGHEELN
+385 
-397 TKSAQDV
+397 
-404 SHVVKG
+404 
-410 DTYSDFFEQDRPEV
+410 
-424 RDERNRADVHNESKY
+424 
-439 QSSRGSREGSVGAG
+439 
-453 VLDQKKA
+453 
-460 EGTAQYHS
+460 
-468 EAGSEAA
+468 
-475 VDNTRR
+475 
-481 TESENKYISDSYEKS
+481 
-496 GQRDTGETYKRHQ
+496 
-509 YDEGYG
+509 
-515 GTDKENRLYEAENS
+515 
-529 HTNRNTERVGPN
+529 
-541 QGNEYNEGF
+541 
-550 IYKKDADINKHAESD
+550 
-565 GSIAGKR
+565 
-572 REHDTED
+572 
-579 YRSTQ
+579 
-584 GFNKPN
+584 
-590 SSEPYKASSIP
+590 
-601 QHEKESV
+601 
-608 YDGNAI
+608 
-614 SNPDSGNAANGTAQ
+614 
-628 YKREASES
+628 
-636 KKYIND
+636 
-642 SYEQAGQ
+642 
-649 RESADIQS
+649 
-657 HKDTGE
+657 
-663 DTYASFKPKTY
+663 
-674 DATKNE
+674 
-680 DQSSSFV
+680 
-687 ARNER
+687 
-692 RTYDATA
+692 
-699 NSTDSIAR
+699 
-707 KENGDSHSVL
+707 
-717 NSGADKRPS
+717 
-726 AEPASENAKR
+726 
-736 YVGSSYEMAGQ
+736 
-747 REAESKD
+747 
-754 RGYENLERQGLADKH
+754 
-769 TGSVQ
+769 
-774 PPFSDGIG
+774 
-782 EVEKKY
+782 
-788 EKSST
+788 
-793 RENSAS
+793 
-799 EVTSRRQSAV
+799 
-809 DDLSKSERFQADNIV
+809 
-824 RRPISQMPA
+824 
-833 SHTASN
+833 
-839 QYPGLDRDS
+839 
-848 HQPSEAKTMTHDQR
+848 
-862 QDVGNHRDEKH
+862 
-873 GVSAIEE
+873 
-880 VLRNRAANQE
+880 
-890 NQDANRPSGGAN
+890 
-902 ERKQTYSRDSYESS
+902 
-916 GQAPVDEKR
+916 
-925 KEPYGPGETYSY
+925 
-937 VGRKD
+937 
-942 GQADRKVA
+942 
-950 GNRVL
+950 
-955 KSDKTDV
+955 
-962 VYPQKRDSSVAS
+962 
-974 ESKKSSRSPSYA
+974 
-986 SFPGNKEHRFE
+986 
-997 SSPSPQRLT
+997 
-1006 EDEIETQ
+1006 
-1013 SVKKT
+1013 
-1018 IHSPYTPG
+1018 
-1026 NLQIDGQ
+1026 
-1033 RKGDRSFS
+1033 
-1041 PNDSNQQKDTGNY
+1041 
-1054 QNGKNGANAVEE
+1054 
-1066 VLRSRAANQENQDAD
+1066 
-1081 RPSGGA
+1081 
-1087 NERKQAY
+1087 
-1094 SRDSYESS
+1094 
-1102 GQAPVDEK
+1102 
-1110 RKEPYGPGET
+1110 
-1120 YSYVG
+1120 
-1125 RKDGQADRKVA
+1125 
-1136 ENRVLKSDK
+1136 
-1145 TDVVYPQKR
+1145 
-1154 SSSVASESKNGLQS
+1154 
-1168 IKKKDE
+1168 
-1174 TKVIEIPVPSG
+1174 
-1185 SGQTHT
+1185 
-1191 VRGAVAGAAAVT
+1191 
-1203 AVAAALAAREAAKA
+1203 
-1217 TSDAAKTATDKAE
+1217 
-1230 GMVMLKDTSIM
+1230 
-1241 SASELAAYASAV
+1241 
-1253 NSAQAATQIS
+1253 
-1263 GKQIADSYVLAG
+1263 
-1275 QADAETIKMNVEQ
+1275 
-1288 ALANAR
+1288 
-1294 EIAAGTRSG
+1294 
-1303 LNVPG
+1303 
-1308 AISGPVGPASSG
+1308 
-1320 ATQNFNITRPSI
+1320 
-1332 HTLGIP
+1332 
-1338 GVVKNS
+1338 
-1344 NFTDVGMFVLKEGN
+1344 
-1358 QVTISRNG
+1358 
-1366 KSKRYTVR
+1366 
-1374 SDGTIRIDGIVL
+1374 
-1386 NVYSVDKDRAFVGW
+1386 
-1400 KNAAVYGGK
+1400 
-1409 IYTATGTVLDISTD
+1409 
-1423 GSIGTTKTLA
+1423 
-1433 GLEFH
+1433 
-1438 IKRDVKV
+1438 
-1445 NAKQMTMAMTIAP
+1445 MTMAMTIAP

-1486 GLLYQKALSK
+1486 GLLYQKALNK

-1931 ELSNHFGGTSITG
+1931 ELSNHFGGTSSTG

-2043 NKEFTIGSQP
+2043 NNEFTIGSQP

-2122 GTFDSSTIGTGA
+2122 GTFDSSTIGTGS

-2182 TPTPEGYVKAEAKG
+2182 TPTPEGYVKADAKG
-2196 EMYGFYNNNQE
+2196 EVYGFYNNNQE
-2207 LISMAMAM
+2207 LISMVMAM

-2372 VYETKYAPCPGHI
+2372 VYETKYAPCPGHT

-2571 SDWSPSGVEGF
+2571 SDWSPSGIEGF

>member
-104 AEEGEEEPGPEE
+104 VEEGEEEPGPEE

-203 ALRHKELAE
+203 ALRQKELAE
-212 RPETTVN
+212 RPGTTVN

-224 DKSKNAD
+224 DKSKSAD
-231 GVTNVV
+231 NVTNVV

-243 ESTKHNESKTQ
+243 KSTKHNESKTQ
-254 YYEPDTFNEEREIHA
+254 YYEPDTFNEEREIHD

-297 REARTINKPSDLY
+297 REARTINKSSDLY
-310 QQMQTKD
+310 QQMQAKD
-317 NDTLSDAQD
+317 DDTLSDAQD

-358 NDYAEKDSHITEE
+358 NDYAEKDSHITED

-404 SHVVKG
+404 SHVVKE

-453 VLDQKKA
+453 ILDRKKA
-460 EGTAQYHS
+460 EDTAQYHS

-475 VDNTRR
+475 VDKTRR

-509 YDEGYG
+509 YDGGYG
-515 GTDKENRLYEAENS
+515 GTDKKNRLYEAENN
-529 HTNRNTERVGPN
+529 HTNRNTKRVGSN
-541 QGNEYNEGF
+541 QDSEYNEGF
-550 IYKKDADINKHAESD
+550 IYKKDAGINKHTESD
-565 GSIAGKR
+565 GSIVEKR
-572 REHDTED
+572 REYDTEG

-584 GFNKPN
+584 GFDKPN

-614 SNPDSGNAANGTAQ
+614 SNPDSGNASNGTAQ

-663 DTYASFKPKTY
+663 DTYASFKPKAY

-680 DQSSSFV
+680 DQSSTFV

-692 RTYDATA
+692 RAYDATA

-717 NSGADKRPS
+717 NFGADKRPS

-736 YVGSSYEMAGQ
+736 YVSSSYEMAGQ
-747 REAESKD
+747 REAEHKD

-793 RENSAS
+793 REHSAS

-839 QYPGLDRDS
+839 QYPGLDGDS

-862 QDVGNHRDEKH
+862 QDVGNHRDEKP
-873 GVSAIEE
+873 GASAIEE

-890 NQDANRPSGGAN
+890 NQDADRASGGIN
-902 ERKQTYSRDSYESS
+902 ERKQT
-916 GQAPVDEKR
+916 
-925 KEPYGPGETYSY
+925 
-937 VGRKD
+937 
-942 GQADRKVA
+942 
-950 GNRVL
+950 
-955 KSDKTDV
+955 
-962 VYPQKRDSSVAS
+962 
-974 ESKKSSRSPSYA
+974 
-986 SFPGNKEHRFE
+986 
-997 SSPSPQRLT
+997 
-1006 EDEIETQ
+1006 
-1013 SVKKT
+1013 
-1018 IHSPYTPG
+1018 
-1026 NLQIDGQ
+1026 
-1033 RKGDRSFS
+1033 
-1041 PNDSNQQKDTGNY
+1041 
-1054 QNGKNGANAVEE
+1054 
-1066 VLRSRAANQENQDAD
+1066 
-1081 RPSGGA
+1081 
-1087 NERKQAY
+1087 Y

-1263 GKQIADSYVLAG
+1263 GKQIADSYALAG
-1275 QADAETIKMNVEQ
+1275 QADAETIKINVEQ

-1320 ATQNFNITRPSI
+1320 TTQNFNITRPSI

-1486 GLLYQKALSK
+1486 GLLYQKALNK

-1520 GAAANMKSIDLKLDL
+1520 DAAANMKSIDLKLDL

-1547 SISGNSKQFYQ
+1547 SISGNSRQFYQ

-1788 YRGAKAGIH
+1788 YRGAKTGIH

-1931 ELSNHFGGTSITG
+1931 ELSNHFGGTSSTG

-2043 NKEFTIGSQP
+2043 NNEFTIGSQP

-2122 GTFDSSTIGTGA
+2122 GTFDSSTIGTGS

-2182 TPTPEGYVKAEAKG
+2182 TPTPEGYVKADAKG
-2196 EMYGFYNNNQE
+2196 EVYGFYNNNQE
-2207 LISMAMAM
+2207 LISMVMAM

-2372 VYETKYAPCPGHI
+2372 VYETKYAPCPGHT

-2401 LDDWWEKNIYGVD
+2401 LDDWWKKNIYGVD

>member
-104 AEEGEEEPGPEE
+104 VEEGEEEPGPEE
-116 PHGLSTK
+116 PHELSTK

-203 ALRHKELAE
+203 ALRQKELAE

-224 DKSKNAD
+224 DKSKSAD

-254 YYEPDTFNEEREIHA
+254 YYEPDTFNEERGIHD

-297 REARTINKPSDLY
+297 REARTINKSSDLY
-310 QQMQTKD
+310 QQMQAKD

-326 RSHKY
+326 RSHKN

-358 NDYAEKDSHITEE
+358 NDYAEKDSHITED

-410 DTYSDFFEQDRPEV
+410 DTYSDFFGQDRPEV
-424 RDERNRADVHNESKY
+424 RDERNRADVHNESRY
-439 QSSRGSREGSVGAG
+439 QSSRGSREDSVGAG
-453 VLDQKKA
+453 VLDRKKA
-460 EGTAQYHS
+460 EDTSQYHS

-509 YDEGYG
+509 YDGGYG
-515 GTDKENRLYEAENS
+515 GTDKENRLYEAENN

-541 QGNEYNEGF
+541 QGSEYNEGF
-550 IYKKDADINKHAESD
+550 IYKKDAGINKHAESD
-565 GSIAGKR
+565 GSIVEKR
-572 REHDTED
+572 REYDTEG

-584 GFNKPN
+584 GFDKPN

-614 SNPDSGNAANGTAQ
+614 SNPDSGNASNRTAQ

-663 DTYASFKPKTY
+663 DTYASFKPKAY
-674 DATKNE
+674 DVTKNE
-680 DQSSSFV
+680 DQSSTFV

-692 RTYDATA
+692 RAYDATA

-717 NSGADKRPS
+717 NFGADKRPS

-747 REAESKD
+747 REAERKD

-769 TGSVQ
+769 TGSIQ
-774 PPFSDGIG
+774 PPFSDGIR

-793 RENSAS
+793 REISAS

-824 RRPISQMPA
+824 RRPTSQMPA

-839 QYPGLDRDS
+839 QYPGLDGDS

-862 QDVGNHRDEKH
+862 QDVGNHRDEKP
-873 GVSAIEE
+873 GASAIEE

-890 NQDANRPSGGAN
+890 NQDANRPSGGTN
-902 ERKQTYSRDSYESS
+902 ERKQT
-916 GQAPVDEKR
+916 
-925 KEPYGPGETYSY
+925 
-937 VGRKD
+937 
-942 GQADRKVA
+942 
-950 GNRVL
+950 
-955 KSDKTDV
+955 
-962 VYPQKRDSSVAS
+962 
-974 ESKKSSRSPSYA
+974 
-986 SFPGNKEHRFE
+986 
-997 SSPSPQRLT
+997 
-1006 EDEIETQ
+1006 
-1013 SVKKT
+1013 
-1018 IHSPYTPG
+1018 
-1026 NLQIDGQ
+1026 
-1033 RKGDRSFS
+1033 
-1041 PNDSNQQKDTGNY
+1041 
-1054 QNGKNGANAVEE
+1054 
-1066 VLRSRAANQENQDAD
+1066 
-1081 RPSGGA
+1081 
-1087 NERKQAY
+1087 Y

-1154 SSSVASESKNGLQS
+1154 DSSVSSESKNGLQS

-1174 TKVIEIPVPSG
+1174 TKVIEITVPSG

-1191 VRGAVAGAAAVT
+1191 VRGTVSGAAAVT
-1203 AVAAALAAREAAKA
+1203 AVATALAAREAAKSI
-1217 TSDAAKTATDKAE
+1217 SDAAKTATDKAE

-1263 GKQIADSYVLAG
+1263 GIQIADSYALAG

-1308 AISGPVGPASSG
+1308 VTSGPVGPTSSG

-1486 GLLYQKALSK
+1486 GLLYQKALNK

-1774 IRLGKSIGNAAVAG
+1774 IRFGKSIGNAAVAG

-1931 ELSNHFGGTSITG
+1931 ELSNHFGGTSSTG

-2043 NKEFTIGSQP
+2043 NNEFTIGSQP

-2122 GTFDSSTIGTGA
+2122 GTFDSSTIGTGS

-2182 TPTPEGYVKAEAKG
+2182 TPTPEGYVKADAKG
-2196 EMYGFYNNNQE
+2196 EVYGFYNNNQE
-2207 LISMAMAM
+2207 LISMVMAM

-2372 VYETKYAPCPGHI
+2372 VYETKYAPCPGHT

-2518 YTEEETGGTGYGLTQ
+2518 YTEEEIGGTGYGLTQ

-2597 NYERPGAQYK
+2597 NYERPDAQCK

>member
-104 AEEGEEEPGPEE
+104 VEEGEEEPGPEE
-116 PHGLSTK
+116 PHELSTK

-203 ALRHKELAE
+203 ALRQKELAE

-224 DKSKNAD
+224 DKSKSAD

-254 YYEPDTFNEEREIHA
+254 YYEPDTFNEERGIHD

-310 QQMQTKD
+310 QQMQAKD

-358 NDYAEKDSHITEE
+358 NDYAENDSHITED

-453 VLDQKKA
+453 ILDRKKA
-460 EGTAQYHS
+460 EDTAQYHS

-509 YDEGYG
+509 YDGGYG
-515 GTDKENRLYEAENS
+515 DTDKENRLYEAENS

-541 QGNEYNEGF
+541 QGSEYNEGF

-584 GFNKPN
+584 GFDKPN

-608 YDGNAI
+608 YDGNDI
-614 SNPDSGNAANGTAQ
+614 SNPDSGNASNGTAQ

-663 DTYASFKPKTY
+663 DTYASFKPKAY

-680 DQSSSFV
+680 DQSSTFV

-692 RTYDATA
+692 RAYDATA

-717 NSGADKRPS
+717 NFGADKRPS

-747 REAESKD
+747 REAERKD
-754 RGYENLERQGLADKH
+754 RGYENPERQGLADKH

-839 QYPGLDRDS
+839 QYPGLDGDR

-862 QDVGNHRDEKH
+862 QDVGNHRDEKP
-873 GVSAIEE
+873 GASVVEE

-890 NQDANRPSGGAN
+890 NQDADRASGGIN

-925 KEPYGPGETYSY
+925 KEPYG
-937 VGRKD
+937 
-942 GQADRKVA
+942 Q
-950 GNRVL
+950 
-955 KSDKTDV
+955 
-962 VYPQKRDSSVAS
+962 
-974 ESKKSSRSPSYA
+974 
-986 SFPGNKEHRFE
+986 
-997 SSPSPQRLT
+997 
-1006 EDEIETQ
+1006 
-1013 SVKKT
+1013 
-1018 IHSPYTPG
+1018 
-1026 NLQIDGQ
+1026 
-1033 RKGDRSFS
+1033 
-1041 PNDSNQQKDTGNY
+1041 
-1054 QNGKNGANAVEE
+1054 
-1066 VLRSRAANQENQDAD
+1066 
-1081 RPSGGA
+1081 
-1087 NERKQAY
+1087 
-1094 SRDSYESS
+1094 
-1102 GQAPVDEK
+1102 
-1110 RKEPYGPGET
+1110 GET

-1154 SSSVASESKNGLQS
+1154 GSSVASESKNGLQS

-1191 VRGAVAGAAAVT
+1191 VRGDVAGAAAVT
-1203 AVAAALAAREAAKA
+1203 AVAAALAAREAAKSI
-1217 TSDAAKTATDKAE
+1217 SDAAKTATDKAE

-1263 GKQIADSYVLAG
+1263 GIQIADSYALAG

-1320 ATQNFNITRPSI
+1320 TTQNFNITRPSI

-1366 KSKRYTVR
+1366 KSKRYTVS

-1409 IYTATGTVLDISTD
+1409 IYTATGTVLDISMD
-1423 GSIGTTKTLA
+1423 GSLGTTKTLA

-1486 GLLYQKALSK
+1486 GLLYQKALNK

-1547 SISGNSKQFYQ
+1547 SISGNSRQFYQ

-1655 QARGLPSDKKALK
+1655 QARGLASDKKALK

-1931 ELSNHFGGTSITG
+1931 ELSNHFGGTSSTG

-2043 NKEFTIGSQP
+2043 NNEFTIGSQP

-2122 GTFDSSTIGTGA
+2122 GTFDSSTIGTGS

-2182 TPTPEGYVKAEAKG
+2182 TPTPEGYVKADAKG
-2196 EMYGFYNNNQE
+2196 EVYGFYNNNQE
-2207 LISMAMAM
+2207 LISMVMAM

-2372 VYETKYAPCPGHI
+2372 VYETKYAPCPGHT

>member
-38 EERINFKAADE
+38 EERISFKAADE

-86 QEDGHGERTIEDV
+86 QEDGHGERTIEDA

-104 AEEGEEEPGPEE
+104 VEEGEEEPGPEE
-116 PHGLSTK
+116 PQGLSTK

-149 EMRARLDE
+149 EMRAHLDE

-166 AEQERYDNEHRMP
+166 AEQERYDNEHRMS

-188 GEAIARAEEQQRQRE
+188 GEAMARAEEQQRQRE
-203 ALRHKELAE
+203 ALRQKELAE

-224 DKSKNAD
+224 DKSKSAD
-231 GVTNVV
+231 DVTNVV
-237 KGNIPD
+237 KGNISD
-243 ESTKHNESKTQ
+243 ELTKHNESKTQ
-254 YYEPDTFNEEREIHA
+254 YYEPDTFNEEREIHD
-269 RQESAHES
+269 RQESAHEA

-297 REARTINKPSDLY
+297 REARKSSDLY

-326 RSHKY
+326 RSHKN

-358 NDYAEKDSHITEE
+358 NDYAEKDSHITED

-410 DTYSDFFEQDRPEV
+410 DTYSDFFGQDRPEV
-424 RDERNRADVHNESKY
+424 RDERNRANVHNESRY
-439 QSSRGSREGSVGAG
+439 QSSRGSREDSVGAG
-453 VLDQKKA
+453 VLDRKKA
-460 EGTAQYHS
+460 EDTSQYHS

-509 YDEGYG
+509 YDGGYG
-515 GTDKENRLYEAENS
+515 GTDKENRLYEAENN

-541 QGNEYNEGF
+541 QGSEYNEGF
-550 IYKKDADINKHAESD
+550 IYKKDAGINKHAESD
-565 GSIAGKR
+565 GSIVEKR
-572 REHDTED
+572 REHDTEG

-584 GFNKPN
+584 GFDKPN

-614 SNPDSGNAANGTAQ
+614 SNPDSGNASNGTAQ

-663 DTYASFKPKTY
+663 DTYASFKPKAY

-680 DQSSSFV
+680 DQSSTFV

-692 RTYDATA
+692 RAYDATA

-717 NSGADKRPS
+717 NFGADKRPS

-736 YVGSSYEMAGQ
+736 YVSSSYEMAGQ
-747 REAESKD
+747 REAEHKD

-782 EVEKKY
+782 EVERKY

-793 RENSAS
+793 REHSAS

-839 QYPGLDRDS
+839 QYPGLDGDS

-862 QDVGNHRDEKH
+862 QDVGNHRDEKP
-873 GVSAIEE
+873 GASAIEE

-890 NQDANRPSGGAN
+890 NQDADRASGGIN

-942 GQADRKVA
+942 GQADRKV
-950 GNRVL
+950 
-955 KSDKTDV
+955 T
-962 VYPQKRDSSVAS
+962 
-974 ESKKSSRSPSYA
+974 
-986 SFPGNKEHRFE
+986 
-997 SSPSPQRLT
+997 
-1006 EDEIETQ
+1006 
-1013 SVKKT
+1013 
-1018 IHSPYTPG
+1018 
-1026 NLQIDGQ
+1026 
-1033 RKGDRSFS
+1033 
-1041 PNDSNQQKDTGNY
+1041 
-1054 QNGKNGANAVEE
+1054 
-1066 VLRSRAANQENQDAD
+1066 
-1081 RPSGGA
+1081 
-1087 NERKQAY
+1087 
-1094 SRDSYESS
+1094 
-1102 GQAPVDEK
+1102 
-1110 RKEPYGPGET
+1110 
-1120 YSYVG
+1120 
-1125 RKDGQADRKVA
+1125 

-1154 SSSVASESKNGLQS
+1154 GSSVASESKNGLQS

-1174 TKVIEIPVPSG
+1174 TKVIEITVPSG

-1191 VRGAVAGAAAVT
+1191 VRGTVSGAAAVT

-1230 GMVMLKDTSIM
+1230 GMVMLKDASIM

-1263 GKQIADSYVLAG
+1263 GKQIADSYALAG
-1275 QADAETIKMNVEQ
+1275 QADAETIKINVEQ

-1308 AISGPVGPASSG
+1308 VTSGPVGPTSSG

-1338 GVVKNS
+1338 GAVKNS

-1386 NVYSVDKDRAFVGW
+1386 DVYSVDKDRAFVGW

-1486 GLLYQKALSK
+1486 GLLYQKALNK

-1623 EKIIRKGVLGDQSIG
+1623 E
-1638 DFKVERAFYAA
+1638 
-1649 ALPYVL
+1649 
-1655 QARGLPSDKKALK
+1655 
-1668 KLLKAGTTSKE
+1668 
-1679 TKELIRNVFKLQ
+1679 
-1691 RRMFLLNL
+1691 
-1699 TETTLTA
+1699 
-1706 YAKGAVKAVKNGY
+1706 
-1719 RKIKSLA
+1719 
-1726 NRYMG
+1726 
-1731 DDYTMRGLL
+1731 
-1740 MMESIIVGSAMKAYR
+1740 
-1755 TSRKIKWMRENA
+1755 
-1767 GRLLNSS
+1767 
-1774 IRLGKSIGNAAVAG
+1774 
-1788 YRGAKAGIH
+1788 
-1797 AVHMGGRAARKGFQY
+1797 
-1812 LRKNGL
+1812 
-1818 KKTLKKGVKKLR
+1818 
-1830 MKGTKVVRKGVL
+1830 
-1842 KVAKVAQKA
+1842 
-1851 AIKAIQAAIKLI
+1851 
-1863 QTLISAL
+1863 
-1870 VAALGPI
+1870 
-1877 IIALIIVLAIILCII
+1877 
-1892 SYVKNAGNEVYYD
+1892 
-1905 AGDEDTTEVLQ
+1905 
-1916 EMVDVLTLCHNSFRS
+1916 
-1931 ELSNHFGGTSITG
+1931 
-1944 SASGTDG
+1944 
-1951 STMNAPQLQ
+1951 
-1960 KGDSSKVQGLYDVTE
+1960 
-1975 GTWWNYE
+1975 
-1982 FTYQYIHGNWAS
+1982 
-1994 GTRQQALD
+1994 
-2002 NKVTVEGNGNYAV
+2002 
-2015 VDQNGTKMYMAAFG
+2015 
-2029 SYWGKVGDVLKVEF
+2029 
-2043 NKEFTIGSQP
+2043 
-2053 ASNTMYI
+2053 
-2060 IIADEKAWKDTGY
+2060 
-2073 PAEQE
+2073 
-2078 GIYGHHLGSHR
+2078 
-2089 DFAEFIGYG
+2089 
-2098 SKPAGLN
+2098 
-2105 GNGLIPT
+2105 
-2112 TATNMGSILD
+2112 
-2122 GTFDSSTIGTGA
+2122 
-2134 AASSVSV
+2134 
-2141 NADILYR
+2141 
-2148 QEIDQDVYRD
+2148 
-2158 ILNRDKNIY
+2158 
-2167 YTFPEEQKVPDGITP
+2167 
-2182 TPTPEGYVKAEAKG
+2182 
-2196 EMYGFYNNNQE
+2196 
-2207 LISMAMAM
+2207 
-2215 FDFEASSSTSTKS
+2215 
-2228 TIISK
+2228 
-2233 KDASGFDEAK
+2233 
-2243 TNDTYQK
+2243 
-2250 GMTDKEVDDKWKL
+2250 
-2263 IEYLNEKGLDLTNY
+2263 
-2277 KAGGYD
+2277 
-2283 DLRYSALIGLFN
+2283 
-2295 ASHII
+2295 
-2300 TGTAVKQYH
+2300 
-2309 AGPDGTINPVYNDD
+2309 
-2323 GRIVGQNNTDG
+2323 
-2334 MSYQVPVMETK
+2334 
-2345 TRQVRNEHGDIQ
+2345 
-2357 IEYYTGY
+2357 
-2364 KTDSDGNI
+2364 
-2372 VYETKYAPCPGHI
+2372 
-2385 KYSGAVI
+2385 
-2392 TLHFDSLLN
+2392 
-2401 LDDWWEKNIYGVD
+2401 
-2414 DFDKE
+2414 
-2419 NPNYESS
+2419 
-2426 DASADTYRAK
+2426 SADTYRAK

-2571 SDWSPSGVEGF
+2571 SDWSPSGIEGF

-2607 AQRLAEMDSD
+2607 TQRLAEMDSD

>member
-1 MLPKEEYISLLANLF
+1 MLPKEEYVSLLANLF

-104 AEEGEEEPGPEE
+104 VEEGEEEPGPEE
-116 PHGLSTK
+116 PQGLSTK
-123 DQVLKNIVG
+123 DRVLKNIVD

-166 AEQERYDNEHRMP
+166 AEQERYDNEHRMS

-203 ALRHKELAE
+203 ALRQKELAE

-224 DKSKNAD
+224 DKSKSAD

-254 YYEPDTFNEEREIHA
+254 YYEPDTFNEEREIHD

-358 NDYAEKDSHITEE
+358 NDYAEKDSHITED

-424 RDERNRADVHNESKY
+424 RDERNRADVHNESRC
-439 QSSRGSREGSVGAG
+439 QSSRGIREGSVGAG
-453 VLDQKKA
+453 ILDRKKA
-460 EGTAQYHS
+460 EDTAQYHS

-541 QGNEYNEGF
+541 QGSEYNEGF
-550 IYKKDADINKHAESD
+550 IYKKDAGINKHTESE
-565 GSIAGKR
+565 GSIVEKR

-584 GFNKPN
+584 GFDKPN

-614 SNPDSGNAANGTAQ
+614 SNPDSGNASNGTAQ

-657 HKDTGE
+657 HKGTGE

-674 DATKNE
+674 DSVNLRSPSPDVDGVSSSTYTSGDLQTDGQPKVNRGFPSIDDATKNE

-747 REAESKD
+747 KEAERKD
-754 RGYENLERQGLADKH
+754 RGYENLERQGLVDKP

-793 RENSAS
+793 REISAS

-824 RRPISQMPA
+824 RRPISQMPD

-839 QYPGLDRDS
+839 QYPGLDGDS
-848 HQPSEAKTMTHDQR
+848 HQPSEAKAMVYDRQ
-862 QDVGNHRDEKH
+862 QDVGNHRDEKP
-873 GVSAIEE
+873 GASVVEE

-890 NQDANRPSGGAN
+890 NQDADRPSGGIT

-925 KEPYGPGETYSY
+925 KEPYG
-937 VGRKD
+937 
-942 GQADRKVA
+942 Q
-950 GNRVL
+950 
-955 KSDKTDV
+955 
-962 VYPQKRDSSVAS
+962 
-974 ESKKSSRSPSYA
+974 
-986 SFPGNKEHRFE
+986 
-997 SSPSPQRLT
+997 
-1006 EDEIETQ
+1006 
-1013 SVKKT
+1013 
-1018 IHSPYTPG
+1018 
-1026 NLQIDGQ
+1026 
-1033 RKGDRSFS
+1033 
-1041 PNDSNQQKDTGNY
+1041 
-1054 QNGKNGANAVEE
+1054 
-1066 VLRSRAANQENQDAD
+1066 
-1081 RPSGGA
+1081 
-1087 NERKQAY
+1087 
-1094 SRDSYESS
+1094 
-1102 GQAPVDEK
+1102 
-1110 RKEPYGPGET
+1110 GET

-1263 GKQIADSYVLAG
+1263 GKQIADSYALAG

-1445 NAKQMTMAMTIAP
+1445 NARQMTMAMTIAP

-1486 GLLYQKALSK
+1486 GLLYQKALNK

-1623 EKIIRKGVLGDQSIG
+1623 EKIIRKGVLGDQSVG

-1931 ELSNHFGGTSITG
+1931 ELSNHFGGTSSTG

-2043 NKEFTIGSQP
+2043 NNEFTIGSQP

-2182 TPTPEGYVKAEAKG
+2182 TPTPEGYVKADAKG
-2196 EMYGFYNNNQE
+2196 EVYGFYNNNQE
-2207 LISMAMAM
+2207 LISMVMAM

-2372 VYETKYAPCPGHI
+2372 VYETKYAPCPGHT

>member
-1 MLPKEEYISLLANLF
+1 MLPKEEYVSLLANLF

-38 EERINFKAADE
+38 EERISFKAADE

-104 AEEGEEEPGPEE
+104 VEEGEEEPEPEE

-144 YRKGD
+144 YREGD
-149 EMRARLDE
+149 EMRAHLDE

-188 GEAIARAEEQQRQRE
+188 REAIARAEEQQRQRE
-203 ALRHKELAE
+203 ALRQKELAE

-219 ITSIH
+219 ITSIR
-224 DKSKNAD
+224 DKSKSAD

-254 YYEPDTFNEEREIHA
+254 YYEPDTFNEERGIHD

-326 RSHKY
+326 RSHKN

-350 NEYSSRIT
+350 NVYSSRIT
-358 NDYAEKDSHITEE
+358 NDYAEKDSHITED
-371 INRTGPQVFEPKRE
+371 INRTGPQVFESKRE

-410 DTYSDFFEQDRPEV
+410 DIYSDFFGQDRPEV

-439 QSSRGSREGSVGAG
+439 QSSRGSRESSVGAG
-453 VLDQKKA
+453 VLDRKKA
-460 EGTAQYHS
+460 EDTAQYHS

-475 VDNTRR
+475 VDNARR

-509 YDEGYG
+509 YDGGYG
-515 GTDKENRLYEAENS
+515 GTDKENRLYEAENN
-529 HTNRNTERVGPN
+529 HTNRNTERVGSN
-541 QGNEYNEGF
+541 QDSEYNEGF
-550 IYKKDADINKHAESD
+550 IYKKDAGINKHTESE
-565 GSIAGKR
+565 GSIAEKR

-584 GFNKPN
+584 GFDKPN

-614 SNPDSGNAANGTAQ
+614 SNPDSGNASNGTAQ
-628 YKREASES
+628 YKRETSES

-649 RESADIQS
+649 REPADIQS

-663 DTYASFKPKTY
+663 DTYASFKPKAY

-680 DQSSSFV
+680 GQSSTFV

-692 RTYDATA
+692 RAYDATA

-747 REAESKD
+747 REAERKD
-754 RGYENLERQGLADKH
+754 RGYENLERQGLVDKP

-793 RENSAS
+793 REISAS

-809 DDLSKSERFQADNIV
+809 DDLPKGERFQADNIV
-824 RRPISQMPA
+824 RRPTSQMPT
-833 SHTASN
+833 SHIASN
-839 QYPGLDRDS
+839 QYPGLDGDS

-862 QDVGNHRDEKH
+862 QDVGNHRDEKP
-873 GVSAIEE
+873 GASAIEE
-880 VLRNRAANQE
+880 ALRNRAANQE
-890 NQDANRPSGGAN
+890 NQDADRPSGGTN

-925 KEPYGPGETYSY
+925 KEPYGPGE
-937 VGRKD
+937 
-942 GQADRKVA
+942 
-950 GNRVL
+950 
-955 KSDKTDV
+955 
-962 VYPQKRDSSVAS
+962 
-974 ESKKSSRSPSYA
+974 
-986 SFPGNKEHRFE
+986 
-997 SSPSPQRLT
+997 
-1006 EDEIETQ
+1006 
-1013 SVKKT
+1013 
-1018 IHSPYTPG
+1018 
-1026 NLQIDGQ
+1026 
-1033 RKGDRSFS
+1033 
-1041 PNDSNQQKDTGNY
+1041 
-1054 QNGKNGANAVEE
+1054 AN
-1066 VLRSRAANQENQDAD
+1066 
-1081 RPSGGA
+1081 
-1087 NERKQAY
+1087 
-1094 SRDSYESS
+1094 
-1102 GQAPVDEK
+1102 
-1110 RKEPYGPGET
+1110 
-1120 YSYVG
+1120 SYVG

-1203 AVAAALAAREAAKA
+1203 AVATALAAREAAKSI
-1217 TSDAAKTATDKAE
+1217 SDAAKTATDKAE

-1263 GKQIADSYVLAG
+1263 GIQIADSYALAG
-1275 QADAETIKMNVEQ
+1275 QAEAETIKMNVEQ

-1308 AISGPVGPASSG
+1308 VISGPVGPASSG

-1486 GLLYQKALSK
+1486 GLLYQKALNK

-1558 MNVFL
+1558 INVFL

-1623 EKIIRKGVLGDQSIG
+1623 EKIIRKGVLGDQSVG

-1668 KLLKAGTTSKE
+1668 KILKAGTTSKE

-1931 ELSNHFGGTSITG
+1931 ELSNHFGGTSSTG

-2043 NKEFTIGSQP
+2043 NNEFTIGSQP

-2060 IIADEKAWKDTGY
+2060 IIADEKDWKDTGY

-2122 GTFDSSTIGTGA
+2122 GTFDSSTIGTGS

-2158 ILNRDKNIY
+2158 ILNREKNIY

-2182 TPTPEGYVKAEAKG
+2182 TPTPEGYVKADAKG
-2196 EMYGFYNNNQE
+2196 EVYGFYNNNQE
-2207 LISMAMAM
+2207 LISMVMAM

-2323 GRIVGQNNTDG
+2323 GRVIGQNNTDG

-2345 TRQVRNEHGDIQ
+2345 TRQVKNEHGDIQ

-2372 VYETKYAPCPGHI
+2372 VYETKYAPCPGHT

-2597 NYERPGAQYK
+2597 NYERPDAQCK

>member
-104 AEEGEEEPGPEE
+104 VEEGEEEPGPEE

-203 ALRHKELAE
+203 ALRQKELAE
-212 RPETTVN
+212 RPGTTVN

-224 DKSKNAD
+224 DKSKSAD
-231 GVTNVV
+231 NVTNVV

-243 ESTKHNESKTQ
+243 KSTKHNESKTQ
-254 YYEPDTFNEEREIHA
+254 YYEPDTFNEEREIHD

-358 NDYAEKDSHITEE
+358 NDYAEKDSHITED

-404 SHVVKG
+404 SHVVKE

-453 VLDQKKA
+453 ILDRKKA
-460 EGTAQYHS
+460 EDTAQYHS

-509 YDEGYG
+509 YDGGYG
-515 GTDKENRLYEAENS
+515 GTDKKNRLYEAENN
-529 HTNRNTERVGPN
+529 HTNRNTERVGSN
-541 QGNEYNEGF
+541 QDSEYNEGF
-550 IYKKDADINKHAESD
+550 IYKKDAGINKHTESD
-565 GSIAGKR
+565 GSIAEKR
-572 REHDTED
+572 REHDTEG
-579 YRSTQ
+579 YRNTQ
-584 GFNKPN
+584 GFDKPN

-628 YKREASES
+628 YKRETSES

-649 RESADIQS
+649 REPADIQS

-663 DTYASFKPKTY
+663 DTYASFKPKVY

-680 DQSSSFV
+680 DQSSPFV

-692 RTYDATA
+692 RTYDATV

-747 REAESKD
+747 REAERKD
-754 RGYENLERQGLADKH
+754 RGYENLERQGLADKP

-774 PPFSDGIG
+774 PPFSDGIR

-793 RENSAS
+793 REISAS

-824 RRPISQMPA
+824 RRPTSQMPD

-839 QYPGLDRDS
+839 QYPELDGDS
-848 HQPSEAKTMTHDQR
+848 HQPSEAKAMVYDRQ
-862 QDVGNHRDEKH
+862 QDVGNHRDEKP
-873 GVSAIEE
+873 GASVVEE

-890 NQDANRPSGGAN
+890 NQDADRPSGGTN

-942 GQADRKVA
+942 GQAD
-950 GNRVL
+950 
-955 KSDKTDV
+955 
-962 VYPQKRDSSVAS
+962 
-974 ESKKSSRSPSYA
+974 
-986 SFPGNKEHRFE
+986 
-997 SSPSPQRLT
+997 
-1006 EDEIETQ
+1006 
-1013 SVKKT
+1013 
-1018 IHSPYTPG
+1018 
-1026 NLQIDGQ
+1026 
-1033 RKGDRSFS
+1033 
-1041 PNDSNQQKDTGNY
+1041 
-1054 QNGKNGANAVEE
+1054 
-1066 VLRSRAANQENQDAD
+1066 
-1081 RPSGGA
+1081 
-1087 NERKQAY
+1087 
-1094 SRDSYESS
+1094 
-1102 GQAPVDEK
+1102 
-1110 RKEPYGPGET
+1110 
-1120 YSYVG
+1120 G
-1125 RKDGQADRKVA
+1125 RVA

-1185 SGQTHT
+1185 LGQTHT

-1203 AVAAALAAREAAKA
+1203 AVAAALAAREAAKSI
-1217 TSDAAKTATDKAE
+1217 SDAAKTATDKAE

-1263 GKQIADSYVLAG
+1263 GIQIADSYALAG

-1320 ATQNFNITRPSI
+1320 TTQNFNITRQSI

-1409 IYTATGTVLDISTD
+1409 IYTATGTVLDISMD

-1486 GLLYQKALSK
+1486 GLLYQKALNK

-1547 SISGNSKQFYQ
+1547 SISGNSRQFYQ

-1931 ELSNHFGGTSITG
+1931 ELSNHFGGTSSTG

-2043 NKEFTIGSQP
+2043 NNEFTIGSQP

-2182 TPTPEGYVKAEAKG
+2182 TPTPEGYVKADAKG
-2196 EMYGFYNNNQE
+2196 EVYGFYNNNQE
-2207 LISMAMAM
+2207 LISMVMAM

-2372 VYETKYAPCPGHI
+2372 VYETKYAPCPGHT

-2494 MSRKLTSEQAMG
+2494 MSRKLTSEQAIG

-2518 YTEEETGGTGYGLTQ
+2518 YTEEEIGGTGYGLTQ

-2589 EAGEFFIT
+2589 EAGEFFIK
-2597 NYERPGAQYK
+2597 NYERPDAQCK

>member
-38 EERINFKAADE
+38 EERISFKAADE

-104 AEEGEEEPGPEE
+104 VEEGEEEPEPEE

-149 EMRARLDE
+149 EMRAHLDE

-179 LESKLEDER
+179 LESKLGDER

-203 ALRHKELAE
+203 ALRQKELAE

-224 DKSKNAD
+224 DKSKSAD

-254 YYEPDTFNEEREIHA
+254 YYEPDTFNEERGIHD

-297 REARTINKPSDLY
+297 REARTINKSSDLY
-310 QQMQTKD
+310 QQMQAKD

-326 RSHKY
+326 RSHKN

-358 NDYAEKDSHITEE
+358 NDYAEKDSHITED

-453 VLDQKKA
+453 VIDRKKA
-460 EGTAQYHS
+460 EDTAQYHS

-496 GQRDTGETYKRHQ
+496 GQKDTGETYKRHQ
-509 YDEGYG
+509 YNGGYG
-515 GTDKENRLYEAENS
+515 GTDKENRLYEAENN
-529 HTNRNTERVGPN
+529 HTNRNTERVGSN
-541 QGNEYNEGF
+541 QDSEYNEGF
-550 IYKKDADINKHAESD
+550 IYKKDAGINKHTESE
-565 GSIAGKR
+565 GSIAEKR

-584 GFNKPN
+584 GFDKPN

-614 SNPDSGNAANGTAQ
+614 SNPDSGNASNGTAQ

-663 DTYASFKPKTY
+663 DTYASFKPKAY

-680 DQSSSFV
+680 DQSSTFV

-692 RTYDATA
+692 RAYDATA

-717 NSGADKRPS
+717 SFGADKRPS

-747 REAESKD
+747 REAERKD

-809 DDLSKSERFQADNIV
+809 DDLSKSERVQADNIV

-839 QYPGLDRDS
+839 QYPGLDGDS

-862 QDVGNHRDEKH
+862 QDVGNHRDEKP
-873 GVSAIEE
+873 GASAIEE

-890 NQDANRPSGGAN
+890 NQDANRASGGIN
-902 ERKQTYSRDSYESS
+902 ERKQT
-916 GQAPVDEKR
+916 
-925 KEPYGPGETYSY
+925 
-937 VGRKD
+937 
-942 GQADRKVA
+942 
-950 GNRVL
+950 
-955 KSDKTDV
+955 
-962 VYPQKRDSSVAS
+962 
-974 ESKKSSRSPSYA
+974 
-986 SFPGNKEHRFE
+986 
-997 SSPSPQRLT
+997 
-1006 EDEIETQ
+1006 
-1013 SVKKT
+1013 
-1018 IHSPYTPG
+1018 
-1026 NLQIDGQ
+1026 
-1033 RKGDRSFS
+1033 
-1041 PNDSNQQKDTGNY
+1041 
-1054 QNGKNGANAVEE
+1054 
-1066 VLRSRAANQENQDAD
+1066 
-1081 RPSGGA
+1081 
-1087 NERKQAY
+1087 Y

-1154 SSSVASESKNGLQS
+1154 DSSVSSESKNGLQS

-1174 TKVIEIPVPSG
+1174 TKVIEITVPSG

-1191 VRGAVAGAAAVT
+1191 VRGTVSGAAAVT

-1263 GKQIADSYVLAG
+1263 GKQIADSYALAG
-1275 QADAETIKMNVEQ
+1275 QADAETIKINVEQ

-1308 AISGPVGPASSG
+1308 VTSGPVGPTSSG

-1338 GVVKNS
+1338 GAVKNS

-1486 GLLYQKALSK
+1486 GLLYQKALNK

-1931 ELSNHFGGTSITG
+1931 ELSNHFGGTSSTG

-2043 NKEFTIGSQP
+2043 NNEFTIGSQP

-2122 GTFDSSTIGTGA
+2122 GTFDSSTIGTGS

-2182 TPTPEGYVKAEAKG
+2182 TPTPEGYVKADAKG
-2196 EMYGFYNNNQE
+2196 EVYGFYNNNQE
-2207 LISMAMAM
+2207 LISMVMAM

-2372 VYETKYAPCPGHI
+2372 VYETKYAPCPGHT

>member
-104 AEEGEEEPGPEE
+104 VEEGEEEPGPEE

-203 ALRHKELAE
+203 ALRQKELAE
-212 RPETTVN
+212 RPGTTVN

-224 DKSKNAD
+224 DKSKSAD
-231 GVTNVV
+231 NVTNVV

-243 ESTKHNESKTQ
+243 KSTKHNESKTQ
-254 YYEPDTFNEEREIHA
+254 YYEPDTFNEEREIHD

-277 NTSILT
+277 NTSMLT

-297 REARTINKPSDLY
+297 REARTINKSSDLY
-310 QQMQTKD
+310 QQMQAKD
-317 NDTLSDAQD
+317 DDTLSDAQD

-358 NDYAEKDSHITEE
+358 NDYAEKDSHITED

-404 SHVVKG
+404 SHVVKE

-453 VLDQKKA
+453 ILDRKKA
-460 EGTAQYHS
+460 EDTAQYHS

-509 YDEGYG
+509 YDGGYG
-515 GTDKENRLYEAENS
+515 GTDKKNRLYEAENN
-529 HTNRNTERVGPN
+529 HTNRNTERVGSN
-541 QGNEYNEGF
+541 QDSEYNEGF
-550 IYKKDADINKHAESD
+550 IYKKDAGINKHTESD
-565 GSIAGKR
+565 GSIVEKR
-572 REHDTED
+572 REYDTEG

-584 GFNKPN
+584 GFDKPN

-614 SNPDSGNAANGTAQ
+614 SNPDSGNASNGTAQ

-663 DTYASFKPKTY
+663 DTYASFKPKAY

-680 DQSSSFV
+680 DQSSTFV

-692 RTYDATA
+692 RAYDATA

-717 NSGADKRPS
+717 NFGADKRPS

-736 YVGSSYEMAGQ
+736 YVSSSYEMAGQ
-747 REAESKD
+747 REAEHKD

-793 RENSAS
+793 REHSAS

-839 QYPGLDRDS
+839 QYPGLDGDS

-862 QDVGNHRDEKH
+862 QDVGNHRDEKP
-873 GVSAIEE
+873 GASAIEE

-890 NQDANRPSGGAN
+890 NQDADRASGGIN
-902 ERKQTYSRDSYESS
+902 ERKQT
-916 GQAPVDEKR
+916 
-925 KEPYGPGETYSY
+925 
-937 VGRKD
+937 
-942 GQADRKVA
+942 
-950 GNRVL
+950 
-955 KSDKTDV
+955 
-962 VYPQKRDSSVAS
+962 
-974 ESKKSSRSPSYA
+974 
-986 SFPGNKEHRFE
+986 
-997 SSPSPQRLT
+997 
-1006 EDEIETQ
+1006 
-1013 SVKKT
+1013 
-1018 IHSPYTPG
+1018 
-1026 NLQIDGQ
+1026 
-1033 RKGDRSFS
+1033 
-1041 PNDSNQQKDTGNY
+1041 
-1054 QNGKNGANAVEE
+1054 
-1066 VLRSRAANQENQDAD
+1066 
-1081 RPSGGA
+1081 
-1087 NERKQAY
+1087 Y

-1263 GKQIADSYVLAG
+1263 GKQIADSYALAG
-1275 QADAETIKMNVEQ
+1275 QADAETIKINVEQ

-1320 ATQNFNITRPSI
+1320 TTQNFNITRPSI

-1486 GLLYQKALSK
+1486 GLLYQKALNK

-1520 GAAANMKSIDLKLDL
+1520 DAAANMKSIDLKLDL

-1547 SISGNSKQFYQ
+1547 SISGNSRQFYQ

-1931 ELSNHFGGTSITG
+1931 ELSNHFGGTSSTG

-2043 NKEFTIGSQP
+2043 NNEFTIGSQP

-2122 GTFDSSTIGTGA
+2122 GTFDSSTIGTGS

-2182 TPTPEGYVKAEAKG
+2182 TPTPEGYVKADAKG
-2196 EMYGFYNNNQE
+2196 EVYGFYNNNQE
-2207 LISMAMAM
+2207 LISMVMAL

-2345 TRQVRNEHGDIQ
+2345 TRQVRNEYGDIQ

-2372 VYETKYAPCPGHI
+2372 VYETKYAPCPGHT

>member
-104 AEEGEEEPGPEE
+104 VEEGEEEPGPEE

-166 AEQERYDNEHRMP
+166 AEQERYDNEHRMS

-203 ALRHKELAE
+203 ALRQKELAE

-224 DKSKNAD
+224 DKSKSAD

-254 YYEPDTFNEEREIHA
+254 YYEPDTFNEERGIHD

-297 REARTINKPSDLY
+297 REARKSSDLY

-326 RSHKY
+326 RSHKN

-337 PEPEKKDNNRSAT
+337 PEPAKKDNNRSAT

-358 NDYAEKDSHITEE
+358 NDYAEKDSHITED
-371 INRTGPQVFEPKRE
+371 INRTGPQVFEPKLE

-410 DTYSDFFEQDRPEV
+410 DTYSDFFGQNRPEV
-424 RDERNRADVHNESKY
+424 RDERNRADVHNESRY
-439 QSSRGSREGSVGAG
+439 QSSRGSRENSVGAG
-453 VLDQKKA
+453 VLDRKKA
-460 EGTAQYHS
+460 EDTSQYHS

-481 TESENKYISDSYEKS
+481 IESENKYISDSYEKS
-496 GQRDTGETYKRHQ
+496 GQRDTGETYKRNQ
-509 YDEGYG
+509 YDGGYG
-515 GTDKENRLYEAENS
+515 GTDKENRLYEAENN

-541 QGNEYNEGF
+541 QGSEYNEGF
-550 IYKKDADINKHAESD
+550 IYKKDAGINKHAESD
-565 GSIAGKR
+565 GSIVETR
-572 REHDTED
+572 REYDTEG

-584 GFNKPN
+584 GFDKPN

-614 SNPDSGNAANGTAQ
+614 SNPDSGNASNRTAQ

-663 DTYASFKPKTY
+663 DTYASFKPKAY
-674 DATKNE
+674 DVTKNE
-680 DQSSSFV
+680 DQSSTFV

-692 RTYDATA
+692 RAYDATA

-717 NSGADKRPS
+717 NFGADKRPS

-747 REAESKD
+747 REAERKD

-769 TGSVQ
+769 TGSIQ
-774 PPFSDGIG
+774 PPFSDGIR

-793 RENSAS
+793 REISAS

-824 RRPISQMPA
+824 RRPTSQMPA

-839 QYPGLDRDS
+839 QYPGLDGDS

-862 QDVGNHRDEKH
+862 QDVGNHRDEKP
-873 GVSAIEE
+873 GASAIEE

-890 NQDANRPSGGAN
+890 NQDANRQSGGTN
-902 ERKQTYSRDSYESS
+902 ERKQT
-916 GQAPVDEKR
+916 
-925 KEPYGPGETYSY
+925 
-937 VGRKD
+937 
-942 GQADRKVA
+942 
-950 GNRVL
+950 
-955 KSDKTDV
+955 
-962 VYPQKRDSSVAS
+962 
-974 ESKKSSRSPSYA
+974 
-986 SFPGNKEHRFE
+986 
-997 SSPSPQRLT
+997 
-1006 EDEIETQ
+1006 
-1013 SVKKT
+1013 
-1018 IHSPYTPG
+1018 
-1026 NLQIDGQ
+1026 
-1033 RKGDRSFS
+1033 
-1041 PNDSNQQKDTGNY
+1041 
-1054 QNGKNGANAVEE
+1054 
-1066 VLRSRAANQENQDAD
+1066 
-1081 RPSGGA
+1081 
-1087 NERKQAY
+1087 Y

-1154 SSSVASESKNGLQS
+1154 DSSVSSESKNGLQS

-1174 TKVIEIPVPSG
+1174 TKVIEITVPSG

-1191 VRGAVAGAAAVT
+1191 VRGTVSGAAAVT
-1203 AVAAALAAREAAKA
+1203 AVATALAAREAAKSI
-1217 TSDAAKTATDKAE
+1217 SDAAKTATDKAE

-1263 GKQIADSYVLAG
+1263 GIQIADSYALAG

-1308 AISGPVGPASSG
+1308 VTSGPVGPTSSG

-1486 GLLYQKALSK
+1486 GLLYQKALNK

-1655 QARGLPSDKKALK
+1655 QARGLPSDKKTLK

-1931 ELSNHFGGTSITG
+1931 ELSNHFGGTSSTG

-2043 NKEFTIGSQP
+2043 NNEFTIGSQP

-2122 GTFDSSTIGTGA
+2122 GTFDSSTIGTGS

-2182 TPTPEGYVKAEAKG
+2182 TPTPEGYVKADAKG
-2196 EMYGFYNNNQE
+2196 EVYGFYNNNQE
-2207 LISMAMAM
+2207 LISMVMAM

-2372 VYETKYAPCPGHI
+2372 VYETKYAPCPGHT

-2518 YTEEETGGTGYGLTQ
+2518 YTEEEIGGTGYGLTQ

-2597 NYERPGAQYK
+2597 NYERPDAQCK

-2617 IATIQAMLQ
+2617 IATIQAML
-2626 S
+2626 

>member
-104 AEEGEEEPGPEE
+104 VEEGEEEPGPEE

-203 ALRHKELAE
+203 ALRQKELAE
-212 RPETTVN
+212 RPGTTVN

-224 DKSKNAD
+224 DKSKSAD
-231 GVTNVV
+231 NVTNVV

-243 ESTKHNESKTQ
+243 KSTKHNESKTQ
-254 YYEPDTFNEEREIHA
+254 YYEPDTFNEEREIHD

-358 NDYAEKDSHITEE
+358 NDYAEKDSHITED

-404 SHVVKG
+404 SHVVKE

-453 VLDQKKA
+453 ILDRKKA
-460 EGTAQYHS
+460 EDTAQYHS

-509 YDEGYG
+509 YDGGYG
-515 GTDKENRLYEAENS
+515 GTDKKNRLYEAENN
-529 HTNRNTERVGPN
+529 HTNRNTERVGSN
-541 QGNEYNEGF
+541 QDSEYNEGF
-550 IYKKDADINKHAESD
+550 IYKKDAGINKHTESD
-565 GSIAGKR
+565 GSIAEKR
-572 REHDTED
+572 REHDTEG
-579 YRSTQ
+579 YRNTQ
-584 GFNKPN
+584 GFDKPN

-628 YKREASES
+628 YKRETSES

-649 RESADIQS
+649 REPADIQS

-663 DTYASFKPKTY
+663 DTYASFKPKVY

-680 DQSSSFV
+680 DQSSPFV

-692 RTYDATA
+692 RTYDATV

-747 REAESKD
+747 REAERKD
-754 RGYENLERQGLADKH
+754 RGYENLERQGLADKP

-774 PPFSDGIG
+774 PPFSDGIR

-793 RENSAS
+793 REISAS

-824 RRPISQMPA
+824 RRPTSQMPD

-839 QYPGLDRDS
+839 QYPELDGDS
-848 HQPSEAKTMTHDQR
+848 HQPSEAKAMVYDRQ
-862 QDVGNHRDEKH
+862 QDVGNHRDEKP
-873 GVSAIEE
+873 GASVVEE

-890 NQDANRPSGGAN
+890 NQDADRPSGGTN

-925 KEPYGPGETYSY
+925 KEPYG
-937 VGRKD
+937 
-942 GQADRKVA
+942 Q
-950 GNRVL
+950 
-955 KSDKTDV
+955 
-962 VYPQKRDSSVAS
+962 
-974 ESKKSSRSPSYA
+974 
-986 SFPGNKEHRFE
+986 
-997 SSPSPQRLT
+997 
-1006 EDEIETQ
+1006 
-1013 SVKKT
+1013 
-1018 IHSPYTPG
+1018 
-1026 NLQIDGQ
+1026 
-1033 RKGDRSFS
+1033 
-1041 PNDSNQQKDTGNY
+1041 
-1054 QNGKNGANAVEE
+1054 
-1066 VLRSRAANQENQDAD
+1066 
-1081 RPSGGA
+1081 
-1087 NERKQAY
+1087 
-1094 SRDSYESS
+1094 
-1102 GQAPVDEK
+1102 
-1110 RKEPYGPGET
+1110 GET

-1185 SGQTHT
+1185 LGQTHT

-1203 AVAAALAAREAAKA
+1203 AVAAALAAREAAKSI
-1217 TSDAAKTATDKAE
+1217 SDAAKTATDKAE

-1263 GKQIADSYVLAG
+1263 GIQIADSYALAG

-1320 ATQNFNITRPSI
+1320 TTQNFNITRQSI

-1409 IYTATGTVLDISTD
+1409 IYTATGTVLDISMD

-1486 GLLYQKALSK
+1486 GLLYQKALNK

-1547 SISGNSKQFYQ
+1547 SISGNSRQFYQ

-1931 ELSNHFGGTSITG
+1931 ELSNHFGGTSSTG

-2043 NKEFTIGSQP
+2043 NNEFTIGSQP

-2182 TPTPEGYVKAEAKG
+2182 TPTPEGYVKADAKG
-2196 EMYGFYNNNQE
+2196 EVYGFYNNNQE
-2207 LISMAMAM
+2207 LISMVMAM

-2372 VYETKYAPCPGHI
+2372 VYETKYAPCPGHT

-2518 YTEEETGGTGYGLTQ
+2518 YTEEEIGGTGYGLTQ

-2589 EAGEFFIT
+2589 EAGEFFIK
-2597 NYERPGAQYK
+2597 NYERPDAQCK

>member
-104 AEEGEEEPGPEE
+104 VEEGEEEPGPEE

-149 EMRARLDE
+149 EMRARLGE

-203 ALRHKELAE
+203 ALRQKELAE
-212 RPETTVN
+212 RPGTTVN

-224 DKSKNAD
+224 DKSKSAD
-231 GVTNVV
+231 NVTNVV

-243 ESTKHNESKTQ
+243 KSTKHNESKTQ
-254 YYEPDTFNEEREIHA
+254 YYEPDTFNEEREIHD

-297 REARTINKPSDLY
+297 REARTINKSSDLY
-310 QQMQTKD
+310 QQMQAKD
-317 NDTLSDAQD
+317 DDTLSDAQD

-358 NDYAEKDSHITEE
+358 NDYAEKDSHITED

-404 SHVVKG
+404 SHVVKE

-453 VLDQKKA
+453 ILDRKKA
-460 EGTAQYHS
+460 EDTAQYHS

-475 VDNTRR
+475 VDKTRR

-509 YDEGYG
+509 YDGGYG
-515 GTDKENRLYEAENS
+515 GTDKKNRLYEAENN
-529 HTNRNTERVGPN
+529 HTNRNTKRVGSN
-541 QGNEYNEGF
+541 QDSEYNEGF
-550 IYKKDADINKHAESD
+550 IYKKDAGINKHTESD
-565 GSIAGKR
+565 GSIVEKR
-572 REHDTED
+572 REYDTEG

-584 GFNKPN
+584 GFDKPN

-614 SNPDSGNAANGTAQ
+614 SNPDSGNASNGTAQ

-663 DTYASFKPKTY
+663 DTYASFKPKAY

-680 DQSSSFV
+680 DQSSTFV

-692 RTYDATA
+692 RAYDATA

-717 NSGADKRPS
+717 NFGADKRPS

-736 YVGSSYEMAGQ
+736 YVSSSYEMAGQ
-747 REAESKD
+747 REAEHKD

-793 RENSAS
+793 REHSAS

-839 QYPGLDRDS
+839 QYPGLDGDS

-862 QDVGNHRDEKH
+862 QDVGNHRDEKP
-873 GVSAIEE
+873 GASAIEE

-890 NQDANRPSGGAN
+890 NQDADRASGGIN
-902 ERKQTYSRDSYESS
+902 ERKQT
-916 GQAPVDEKR
+916 
-925 KEPYGPGETYSY
+925 
-937 VGRKD
+937 
-942 GQADRKVA
+942 
-950 GNRVL
+950 
-955 KSDKTDV
+955 
-962 VYPQKRDSSVAS
+962 
-974 ESKKSSRSPSYA
+974 
-986 SFPGNKEHRFE
+986 
-997 SSPSPQRLT
+997 
-1006 EDEIETQ
+1006 
-1013 SVKKT
+1013 
-1018 IHSPYTPG
+1018 
-1026 NLQIDGQ
+1026 
-1033 RKGDRSFS
+1033 
-1041 PNDSNQQKDTGNY
+1041 
-1054 QNGKNGANAVEE
+1054 
-1066 VLRSRAANQENQDAD
+1066 
-1081 RPSGGA
+1081 
-1087 NERKQAY
+1087 Y

-1263 GKQIADSYVLAG
+1263 GKQIADSYALAG
-1275 QADAETIKMNVEQ
+1275 QADAETIKINVEQ

-1320 ATQNFNITRPSI
+1320 TTQNFNITRPSI

-1486 GLLYQKALSK
+1486 GLLYQKALNK

-1520 GAAANMKSIDLKLDL
+1520 DAAANMKSIDLKLDL

-1547 SISGNSKQFYQ
+1547 SISGNSRQFYQ

-1788 YRGAKAGIH
+1788 YRGAKTGIH

-1931 ELSNHFGGTSITG
+1931 ELSNHFGGTSSTG

-2043 NKEFTIGSQP
+2043 NNEFTIGSQP

-2122 GTFDSSTIGTGA
+2122 GTFDSSTIGTGS

-2182 TPTPEGYVKAEAKG
+2182 TPTPEGYVKADAKG
-2196 EMYGFYNNNQE
+2196 EVYGFYNNNQE
-2207 LISMAMAM
+2207 LISMVMAM

-2372 VYETKYAPCPGHI
+2372 VYETKYAPCPGHT

-2401 LDDWWEKNIYGVD
+2401 LDDWWKKNIYGVD

>member
-38 EERINFKAADE
+38 EERISFKAADE
-49 ALSRVDLDELFDNAE
+49 ALSRVNLDELFDNAE

-86 QEDGHGERTIEDV
+86 QEDEHGERILEDV

-104 AEEGEEEPGPEE
+104 VEEGEEEPGLEE
-116 PHGLSTK
+116 PQSLSTK

-157 ERREALSRA
+157 ERREALARA
-166 AEQERYDNEHRMP
+166 AEQERYDGEHRMP
-179 LESKLEDER
+179 LESRLEDER
-188 GEAIARAEEQQRQRE
+188 REAIARAEEQQRQRE
-203 ALRHKELAE
+203 ALRQKSLAKE
-212 RPETTVN
+212 PEKAVN
-219 ITSIH
+219 ITNMH
-224 DKSKNAD
+224 DKNKSAD

-237 KGNIPD
+237 KGSIPD
-243 ESTKHNESKTQ
+243 ESTKHNE
-254 YYEPDTFNEEREIHA
+254 NE
-269 RQESAHES
+269 
-277 NTSILT
+277 
-283 SHEGLNPRSASGYE
+283 NPRSESGYE
-297 REARTINKPSDLY
+297 REARTVNKPYDLY
-310 QQMQTKD
+310 QQIQTKD
-317 NDTLSDAQD
+317 NDILSDAQG
-326 RSHKY
+326 RSRKN

-337 PEPEKKDNNRSAT
+337 PEPEKKDDIRSAT

-358 NDYAEKDSHITEE
+358 NDHVEKGSHITED
-371 INRTGPQVFEPKRE
+371 INRTGSQVFEPKRE

-397 TKSAQDV
+397 AKSAQDV

-410 DTYSDFFEQDRPEV
+410 DTYTDFFGQDRPEV
-424 RDERNRADVHNESKY
+424 RDERNRADVHSESKH
-439 QSSRGSREGSVGAG
+439 QSSRGNREGSVDAG
-453 VLDQKKA
+453 VFDRKSV
-460 EGTAQYHS
+460 EDTVQYHS

-481 TESENKYISDSYEKS
+481 AESENKYVSDSYEGS
-496 GQRDTGETYKRHQ
+496 GQRDVGETYKRHQ
-509 YDEGYG
+509 YDGGYG
-515 GTDKENRLYEAENS
+515 DADKENHLYEAENS
-529 HTNRNTERVGPN
+529 HTNRNTEMVEPN
-541 QGNEYNEGF
+541 HSKEYSENFGR
-550 IYKKDADINKHAESD
+550 KKDADVDKYAESD
-565 GSIAGKR
+565 DSIVGKR
-572 REHDTED
+572 GEHGAGD
-579 YRSTQ
+579 YRNAQ
-584 GFNKPN
+584 VVNKPN
-590 SSEPYKASSIP
+590 DSELYKANSIP
-601 QHEKESV
+601 RHEKESV
-608 YDGNAI
+608 YDGSTS
-614 SNPDSGNAANGTAQ
+614 SNPG
-628 YKREASES
+628 SES
-636 KKYIND
+636 SEKGATQYGRETVENKKYIND
-642 SYEQAGQ
+642 SYGQAGQ
-649 RESADIQS
+649 REFIDNQS
-657 HKDTGE
+657 HK
-663 DTYASFKPKTY
+663 DTYASFKPKAYDAAKKENPSSPSVAQNERKIY
-674 DATKNE
+674 DATSN
-680 DQSSSFV
+680 
-687 ARNER
+687 N
-692 RTYDATA
+692 
-699 NSTDSIAR
+699 TDGIAR
-707 KENGDSHSVL
+707 KENVDSRSGLSSGTDKCPSVEPV
-717 NSGADKRPS
+717 SG
-726 AEPASENAKR
+726 NARK
-736 YVGSSYEMAGQ
+736 YMGSSYEMAGQ
-747 REAESKD
+747 REAERKD
-754 RGYENLERQGLADKH
+754 RSYENLERQGLVDKP

-774 PPFSDGIG
+774 PPFSDGIR

-788 EKSST
+788 EKS
-793 RENSAS
+793 
-799 EVTSRRQSAV
+799 
-809 DDLSKSERFQADNIV
+809 
-824 RRPISQMPA
+824 
-833 SHTASN
+833 
-839 QYPGLDRDS
+839 
-848 HQPSEAKTMTHDQR
+848 
-862 QDVGNHRDEKH
+862 
-873 GVSAIEE
+873 
-880 VLRNRAANQE
+880 
-890 NQDANRPSGGAN
+890 
-902 ERKQTYSRDSYESS
+902 QTYSRDSYESS
-916 GQAPVDEKR
+916 GQAPVDGKR
-925 KEPYGPGETYSY
+925 KESYGQEETYSY
-937 VGRKD
+937 VGRNEE
-942 GQADRKVA
+942 QTDRKVA
-950 GNRVL
+950 ENRVL

-962 VYPQKRDSSVAS
+962 VYPQKRDSSVAG
-974 ESKKSSRSPSYA
+974 ESKKSSRSPLYT
-986 SFPGNKEHRFE
+986 SFSGNKEQRSE
-997 SSPSPQRLT
+997 LSPKSQRLT
-1006 EDEIETQ
+1006 GDEIGAQ
-1013 SVKKT
+1013 SVKEAL
-1018 IHSPYTPG
+1018 HPPYTSG

-1033 RKGDRSFS
+1033 RKVDRSFLS
-1041 PNDSNQQKDTGNY
+1041 NDGNQQKDTDNY
-1054 QNGKNGANAVEE
+1054 QNGGTGANAVKE
-1066 VLRSRAANQENQDAD
+1066 VLRDRTANQEKQDAD
-1081 RPSGGA
+1081 RISG
-1087 NERKQAY
+1087 NVSERKQAY

-1110 RKEPYGPGET
+1110 RKDSYGQRGASG
-1120 YSYVG
+1120 YIG
-1125 RKDGQADRKVA
+1125 RKEEQAARKVVK
-1136 ENRVLKSDK
+1136 NRVLKSDK

-1154 SSSVASESKNGLQS
+1154 NSSVAGESKNGFQS

-1185 SGQTHT
+1185 SGKTHT
-1191 VRGAVAGAAAVT
+1191 VRSTVAGAAAVT
-1203 AVAAALAAREAAKA
+1203 AVAAALAAREAAKTA
-1217 TSDAAKTATDKAE
+1217 SDAAKTATDRAE
-1230 GMVMLKDTSIM
+1230 GMVMLKDASIM

-1263 GKQIADSYVLAG
+1263 GKQIANSYALAG

-1294 EIAAGTRSG
+1294 EIAGGTRSG
-1303 LNVPG
+1303 VNVPG
-1308 AISGPVGPASSG
+1308 IIFGPSGPTASG
-1320 ATQNFNITRPSI
+1320 VTENFDITRPSI

-1338 GVVKNS
+1338 GVVKSS

-1358 QVTISRNG
+1358 QVTIFRNG
-1366 KSKRYTVR
+1366 KSKKYTVR

-1409 IYTATGTVLDISTD
+1409 VYTATGTVLDISTD
-1423 GSIGTTKTLA
+1423 GSTGTTKTLA

-1445 NAKQMTMAMTIAP
+1445 NARQMTMAMTIAP

-1486 GLLYQKALSK
+1486 GLLYQKALNK

-1520 GAAANMKSIDLKLDL
+1520 GAAANMRSIDLKLDL

-1547 SISGNSKQFYQ
+1547 SISGNSRQFYQ

-1577 DAKAKLKHLGLT
+1577 DAKAKLKRLGLT

-1601 GGLSPEAASAITDYL
+1601 GGLSPEVASAITDYL

-1623 EKIIRKGVLGDQSIG
+1623 EKIIRKGILGDQSIG

-1916 EMVDVLTLCHNSFRS
+1916 EMVDVLTLCHSSFRS
-1931 ELSNHFGGTSITG
+1931 ELSNHFGGTSSTG

-2078 GIYGHHLGSHR
+2078 GIYGHHLGAHR

-2105 GNGLIPT
+2105 GSGLIPT

-2182 TPTPEGYVKAEAKG
+2182 TPTPEGYVKADAKG
-2196 EMYGFYNNNQE
+2196 EVYGFYNNNQE
-2207 LISMAMAM
+2207 LISMVMAM

-2233 KDASGFDEAK
+2233 KDASGLDEAK

-2263 IEYLNEKGLDLTNY
+2263 IEYLDEKGLDLTNY

-2283 DLRYSALIGLFN
+2283 DLRYSALVGLFN

-2345 TRQVRNEHGDIQ
+2345 TRQVKNEHGDIQ
-2357 IEYYTGY
+2357 IVYYTGY

-2372 VYETKYAPCPGHI
+2372 VYETKYAPCPGHT

-2541 LVQWCN
+2541 LIQWCN

-2597 NYERPGAQYK
+2597 NYERPDAQCK

>member
-38 EERINFKAADE
+38 EERISFKAADE

-86 QEDGHGERTIEDV
+86 QEDGHGERTIENV

-104 AEEGEEEPGPEE
+104 VEEGEEEPEPEE

-144 YRKGD
+144 YRKSD

-337 PEPEKKDNNRSAT
+337 PEPEKKDNNRSTT

-358 NDYAEKDSHITEE
+358 NDYAEKDSHITED
-371 INRTGPQVFEPKRE
+371 INRTGPQVFEPTRE

-453 VLDQKKA
+453 VLDRKKA
-460 EGTAQYHS
+460 EDTVQYHS

-541 QGNEYNEGF
+541 QGSEYNEGF
-550 IYKKDADINKHAESD
+550 IYKKDAGINKHTESE
-565 GSIAGKR
+565 GSIVEKR

-584 GFNKPN
+584 GFDKPN

-614 SNPDSGNAANGTAQ
+614 SNPDSGNASNGTAQ

-649 RESADIQS
+649 RESDDIQS
-657 HKDTGE
+657 HKGTGE

-674 DATKNE
+674 DTTKNE
-680 DQSSSFV
+680 GQSSTFV

-692 RTYDATA
+692 RAYDATA

-726 AEPASENAKR
+726 AEPTSENAKR

-747 REAESKD
+747 KETERKD
-754 RGYENLERQGLADKH
+754 RSYENLERQGLADKP

-793 RENSAS
+793 REISAS

-809 DDLSKSERFQADNIV
+809 DDLPKGERFQADNIV
-824 RRPISQMPA
+824 RRPTSQMPT

-839 QYPGLDRDS
+839 QYPGLDGDS
-848 HQPSEAKTMTHDQR
+848 HQSSEAKAMVYDRQ
-862 QDVGNHRDEKH
+862 QDVGNHRDEKP
-873 GVSAIEE
+873 GASVVEE

-890 NQDANRPSGGAN
+890 NQDA
-902 ERKQTYSRDSYESS
+902 
-916 GQAPVDEKR
+916 
-925 KEPYGPGETYSY
+925 
-937 VGRKD
+937 
-942 GQADRKVA
+942 DRA
-950 GNRVL
+950 
-955 KSDKTDV
+955 
-962 VYPQKRDSSVAS
+962 
-974 ESKKSSRSPSYA
+974 
-986 SFPGNKEHRFE
+986 
-997 SSPSPQRLT
+997 
-1006 EDEIETQ
+1006 
-1013 SVKKT
+1013 
-1018 IHSPYTPG
+1018 
-1026 NLQIDGQ
+1026 
-1033 RKGDRSFS
+1033 
-1041 PNDSNQQKDTGNY
+1041 
-1054 QNGKNGANAVEE
+1054 
-1066 VLRSRAANQENQDAD
+1066 
-1081 RPSGGA
+1081 SGGA

-1110 RKEPYGPGET
+1110 RKEPYGQGET

-1125 RKDGQADRKVA
+1125 RKDGQTDRKVA

-1203 AVAAALAAREAAKA
+1203 AVATALAAREAAKSI
-1217 TSDAAKTATDKAE
+1217 SDAAKTATDKAE

-1263 GKQIADSYVLAG
+1263 GKQIADSYALAG
-1275 QADAETIKMNVEQ
+1275 QADAEMIKMNVEQ

-1308 AISGPVGPASSG
+1308 VTSGPVGPTSSG

-1358 QVTISRNG
+1358 QVTIFRNG

-1445 NAKQMTMAMTIAP
+1445 NARQMTMAMTIAP

-1486 GLLYQKALSK
+1486 GLLYQKALNK

-1931 ELSNHFGGTSITG
+1931 ELSNHFGGTSSTG

-2043 NKEFTIGSQP
+2043 NNEFTIGSQP

-2182 TPTPEGYVKAEAKG
+2182 TPTPEGYVKADAKG
-2196 EMYGFYNNNQE
+2196 EVYGFYNNNQE

-2372 VYETKYAPCPGHI
+2372 VYETKYAPCPGHT